1 MSDTGD
7 STTRIGIDASVT
19 GADSVAGLT
28 TNVVALSQQLVNLS
42 QSATRSFSIQD
53 SLNKAL
59 DRTRLSTGLVSNSLA
74 EYRKSQ
80 VLTNRVVEQATQQ
93 LNALTAAQAKVAA
106 SGKAMSPALSAS
118 YRQANS
124 HLTSVVSSADAL
136 NRVLKTN
143 AIEKFGQ
150 KLQASGQIAQRTSYY
165 FAAATAPLLMSLR
178 SAFFSY
184 ARLDQET
191 RRLTKLIADEFGTGA
206 EAISKASDKV
216 RILGFELDKIT
227 AKYGTSRV
235 LVQSL
240 AGDFAELGVPDTAI
254 VRLTEFTAAVEKLG
268 NLDITQSQNFIQSI
282 YQNIL
287 RVRRDMA
294 AAEGYSLDLSSPKMM
309 GQILSEVQG
318 QLALFNMVENKTT
331 LSLKDLADAFPEVS
345 AAATTFG
352 LSMTE
357 TAAMLAPMVAAGFQ
371 VGASANSIKV
381 SLQRMV
387 AMTKQ
392 NTQIIQGLN
401 QALGDDFNY
410 AAGVGMENI
419 QQLVDGFNSLLSI
432 KGEQG
437 TLEFFARLFGVR
449 QGPRMETSIRQL
461 AVFQKALDNTST
473 AEGKIAAQLESSIN
487 ARLTSHGYEAI
498 SVKKIVDLAN
508 VHRQAT
514 QEINGEYTIQAR
526 LVQQGQKD
534 ADAALKG
541 AYTDTADYLSK
552 VGTEAGKIFFTEA
565 VGGVAA
571 ASIQMEQELGL
582 AVDSVAVKFN
592 KLKEAMLQIGRALAP
607 IVDKVIGAIL
617 PVIQGIGDF
626 LKKLSPFT
634 QKIIGFLAFTLIL
647 IPQIRLLAATFKM
660 AFGGIIGSLGKMMN
674 AADGLGA
681 TLKGVRATSV
691 SLAQILENPNITK
704 GYNKLTQIT
713 DSQFLLQQDKNA
725 PGYSNKL
732 LGRRKMRPLDDS
744 GLSQPV
750 KELFANKGVV
760 GPSDKTSIKTLLGKS
775 TKLGLPNTDELI
787 RSMLTDMGTIPEKI
801 AESTAKATEKAATS
815 TADKITKG
823 LKNSVFQNNTFIGN
837 KFGGGTAGPGGT
849 GTGPRTPKT
858 PATGG
863 TPTKATPFFPTPD
876 GKPIPKTPGFVT
888 PRLPKPAPT
897 GAAGPAIRS
906 IFAGITAAISGMGG
920 APTAP
925 IAYPAMDEAY
935 IAKAKLIA
943 EAQKV
948 KKVKKAAPVA
958 KSVAKARTIGAPIAA
973 TAERVA
979 AEAQAQVEA
988 LGGIVQK
995 EIAKADEVIR
1005 KSVKPKAN
1013 ATRGSPK
1020 QVKATVEKTV
1030 GAAVSG
1036 AIAPIEDAIESVT
1049 EASAGASEQVNNAV
1063 RSATKR
1069 TPSEMPSG
1077 PRVMTRN
1084 AKGELVVATKK
1095 QAAAI
1100 LAEREDELEQQA
1112 LRFAKEAADRQ
1123 SILDEAARA
1132 EAEKI
1137 KEAAARGRG
1146 KKVGRGRTTK
1156 KMLKTV
1162 SAGVAVKPAQQ
1173 AAEMVQQSVAA
1184 ASNALE
1190 QTAQSINNI
1199 PQTVSKAV
1207 QSLGSGS
1214 GAGKIVSLSFKEMAD
1229 VFQKAGVAIP
1239 KEWEFIRFLDRD
1251 FEVSQKQKKEFL
1263 KKLQEQI
1270 ALSPQNPFGE
1280 WSENDIVSRKQFFPF
1295 RSAYEKTQ
1303 KARPQDVLSTK
1314 HETKLPIFEGLFE
1327 SQLQDQGKSFPGP
1340 EKQLR
1345 KDLLEKINEK
1355 KNKLFAGGVKA
1366 QAEGKAAV
1374 QAYQDMVAA
1383 KRAVEYAALDVVK
1396 GSLIPEGVE
1405 NVLVSSSQEYITE
1418 LEDQVKAGKSNL
1430 SKLEDSRAKLR
1441 GVRGAQAK
1449 RNRDVL
1455 DAAIKHQKVEIATLK
1470 DVLEYNSYNRFER
1483 IMPATKTDTA
1493 MLMAQTDDYLVS
1505 QSGIQ
1510 NFPGMKEDYSRLF
1523 KYQLESIPVQSMDG
1537 KARALYELALTK
1549 EAKKIASSMDEA
1561 TAQAIAKR
1569 MKSGKYGL
1577 TRTEAIRSLARQSLS
1592 MDVYNPMSQAYNP
1605 AAQADLINTKGLTAD
1620 AKKAFLAAGGTEAD
1634 GTALGNHF
1642 TEMRKELS
1650 KSAIAA
1656 RAKSAAD
1663 FSVVRAEYIAA
1674 QEAMRFPQPKA
1685 PVAPPRGAQSR
1696 GMFGMARGL
1705 MGPGGA
1711 YFANAGANVKAAVE
1725 GATRT
1730 YRELVTETIDNI
1742 INKLPASMGVIR
1754 KDLLKAVTTAVLKE
1768 QPLGAGQVSKKV
1780 SSLLDMSVI
1789 PETQGRVI
1797 KALAAVENQVVQD
1810 FSRAINEGW
1819 TYATSEVA
1827 STGKANAKGG
1837 KGIGKWLKSLDLFA
1851 TNGDKLS
1858 MTLQGVIYDQM
1869 TAASLALNDID
1880 DQISSGGFKKAK
1892 LREMLDGPEGLV
1904 SRLTRQRGGE
1914 KSLLKP
1920 AIRPVEQPTPEKP
1933 VEKIKSVKAEVENTT
1948 TIETDTEAIKQNT
1961 VSTETNT
1968 AATGEN
1974 TAATATDTKKT
1985 EQRIAI
1991 EEAGA
1996 AADIENTATTKLD
2009 TGITE
2014 QSIVVEQADNA
2025 ATAELTGAKQ
2035 LLTAE
2040 SLRSKALSKK
2050 LTTADELLSGAKFKQ
2065 IGLIDSQI
2073 SSLTAEQLAS
2083 DAGTSLTKQRKEVST
2098 KLNTLEKAKANL
2110 IKAENATLENA
2121 LPRNNANLVKA
2132 KSNFESAVRNASK
2145 EFDKLKTVAASSAK
2159 EIEAAAGK
2167 AAKDLAST
2175 TAGTKKKTKPGS
2187 TAGSGTAGSGA
2198 ASAAGRSAKVKL
2210 DDLTSKSGASG
2221 VIKAIEKQTLQF
2233 DSALANFFKGPN
2245 FFQGPNIFQGKIIT
2259 ADKLN
2264 LKIKDSAKAA
2274 RDAAKALPPTDPLVI
2289 RAERR
2294 RALGKIRKK
2303 ILDDGG
2309 VIDDTRAAKLR
2320 RITGIDPRRTVGS
2333 APAAPVP
2340 RPMIGPILPK
2350 TPIFPTPTGAAIP
2363 KATALSTALDTLKI
2377 KASSVSKA
2385 VTGSIANGFNKG
2397 FSLAGAGLTKFAQFY
2412 VKTML
2417 STAASG
2423 SDASNVVLKSMTY
2436 LLSGGRKVVDE
2447 FALLGRASKA
2457 LAAVNTASMAAIK
2470 TSAIETAF
2478 VMRAL
2483 GTVVKS
2489 EVAPAFAQM
2498 VASLRNSKI
2507 IKAWTFLLFTGMNK
2521 VTGALRAA
2529 SAAAGLFTSH
2539 ATRMQAV
2546 NAALDAIAKKRVA
2559 AGLAGSMPMFQQL
2572 IVKTMVYTGLA
2583 KGLRSIFASLTKT
2596 MFAALTMAI
2605 KLKFAMLLI
2614 APIFILIAGFI
2625 MSMKS
2630 GLVKNNAAVENFKS
2644 AWVAIREAIIT
2655 LSKPLMEM
2663 IGKFG
2668 GLGKASNGANAV
2680 SGALHTLSRL
2690 VKYVADAFSR
2700 FAKGPGMRYMQEV
2713 IVPVLTRMINRFILL
2728 GRTIAGAFRGDAS
2741 AIKNLKG
2748 LLLSLAYEVFNS
2760 LEKIF
2765 GFLANLLPK
2774 LAPVLSAMIEAV
2786 MNATIDAFMYIMN
2799 FGKEV
2804 ALFFGSMLVGIGGV
2818 LSVLSFGAA
2827 APVALIGAGLLAAA
2841 GAAHLLDKNI
2851 GRVKSGVKGISTTIG
2866 TGIAQGLG
2874 KGAGFI
2880 EENIF
2885 GKIKKAIARKYGE
2898 EMGSDVNA
2906 ALASQLSDPTDVKK
2920 ALNDTLGGAA
2930 KNAPGAKAAGESLG
2944 EAIAKGIKDKLIS
2957 LKEDWTGNFF
2967 GKADDQVAKIT
2978 ENYKEAIDKQKEEAL
2993 KAFDTQVSAIEALG
3007 KAEEELTAKM
3017 DYEEKR
3023 REMIRSRALDKENYL
3038 RERKIAKYEGRTE
3051 DVRSLDLSFRKSD
3064 QAAGKDISNL
3074 DIDRAKTLQEQ
3085 QRSIAIAVINRE
3097 KEAMAQTFDEMQ
3109 KQFDINLEK
3118 ILNKGFST
3126 KEEFSALLSE
3136 IGGAAQG
3143 FSGELSGVFEGVMTS
3158 LPSIIKRSTDPS
3170 VGMFSMTMQKLV
3182 DQAKI
3187 SFGAEVRTGDA
3198 KSILGSAYAMANG
3211 MPDAFKQAFSE
3222 GVISE
3227 SVTPFIGK
3235 ISAIMGGLNVDAIW
3249 IEAGRSAVEAMINE
3263 MKRKLSSLRGD
3274 LYNEFKNLFAG
3285 MGAEYNQLFPTLEKL
3300 AKEIARIEAIR
3311 SQSGGGGGDDSGSK
3325 GGGSGY
3331 DSLGKEVISV
3341 KYGEHLARKPIEDIG
3356 SAMDPKKF
3364 SFFGM
3369 LIDGA
3374 KNLAKALGPVKTAI
3388 LGAVGAIAGFFV
3400 LKGVFIIIAKAFG
3413 ILMTV
3418 GAKLVAPV
3426 AAVAGG
3432 ITATGLAIAAAIG
3445 VVIGIIIYMYIKFK
3459 WFRDMVNDT
3468 FKSIMD
3474 YFVTG
3479 FQMLKDPVVNFL
3491 SGVWDAVK
3499 QIFDSL
3505 FGPIIDFGKKIV
3517 MGIVG
3522 AIAGVIIVIV
3532 GALRGMSI
3540 ALDFIK
3546 VPLFKVVGWIINL
3559 ATGIV
3564 GVLADIISGTI
3575 DFIYKIIG
3583 ALFTVGIGG
3592 PIKLVIGAFKLA
3604 FDIIVG
3610 IVKIAI
3616 DLITKAFDFLKGALS
3631 GPFEVGFG
3639 IIKDIFNKI
3648 KGIVS
3653 GVIDFIKGIFGGLD
3667 LNDVVEPVTAPF
3679 RIAFGFVTDIFG
3691 KILSTIKGTLE
3702 AVAGVVISVFNT
3714 ITTNPVF
3721 IWIRDFLFRVLML
3734 GIFIVAMALQTLFFT
3749 WKGIFT
3755 KLIDIM
3761 KPVGSFIWDV
3771 LSAAFGALQ
3780 TVISVVAD
3788 AIGAAF
3794 GFIKDIVVGVF
3805 GFIYETIKGFINWWN
3820 ENIGS
3825 LWLIFVAVF
3834 ALMYEGAR
3842 MLFNWMKDTFGPILA
3857 KVWDAFKAATSA
3869 VWDLMKQVGSW
3880 IGTAFSVV
3888 WDILKKAASLY
3899 WDYLNFAIEL
3909 AWGAMKTVASWIGTA
3924 FGLVWGVLKK
3934 AASLYWDYLNF
3945 IIPFLWDVMKKV
3957 VSWIGTAFSKA
3968 WDVISVVA
3976 TKAFEI
3982 LGGAINLVWEIIKN
3996 GWSIVRVIFE
4006 KIIDVLQNPLA
4017 AAWGFIK
4024 GAIEL
4029 VWGVITDMV
4038 DAVLPLLKTIGDV
4051 VGVVLKGAW
4060 DILSKSIS
4068 IVWDIIKFGWD
4079 KTKPVFDGLWGIIW
4093 RVIGPAVKLLGQLFG
4108 FLWDGIKA
4116 AWSFVEPIFSAMVEI
4131 ISNIL
4136 SPVVEFLGSLFQKVW
4151 DGIMAGWEFIKP
4163 VFDWIADIVG
4173 NVIKTYVEALQFVF
4187 GLLWD
4192 GIKAGW
4198 DLIGPIFGLMVDV
4211 IKNGIKGAIDIVMFL
4226 WDHFWNGIKI
4236 SWSFLKPIFDFIVD
4250 AIKKGIGFA
4259 IDLIKRGWDLFVGA
4273 LTSTKDFIIGIIQA
4287 IGGFIRDGIQFAI
4300 EKVISVWNGL
4310 KDAFSAVWTFIQ
4322 PIISKI
4328 GDMIKNVIGGA
4339 IDFIKDGL
4347 SKLGDAFK
4355 GSLNLVIGLINKMT
4369 GFSFTM
4375 PGWLK
4380 YVPGMGAIAGK
4391 TYSFRDVIPAIPTLY
4406 NGGKVGMYMK
4416 GGMAYG
4422 AGGMTDG
4429 PAQQGIPAVLHGGE
4443 YVINHKAVQRI
4454 GTDTLDRLNSLRLS
4468 KPNFPTMPSVPSI
4481 KMPNAG
4487 MSGSSYGQPSSSST
4501 QNVNIY
4507 VDNFIGEPEWF
4518 NSMMKSYN
4526 TTVLPRNQKSAG
4538 LESRVIN
4545 TYNGLNRGL

>member
-19 GADSVAGLT
+19 GAESVAGLT

-93 LNALTAAQAKVAA
+93 LNSLSAAQAKVAA

-124 HLTSVVSSADAL
+124 HLTSVVSSADSL

-216 RILGFELDKIT
+216 RLLGFELDKIT

-235 LVQSL
+235 LIQSL

-392 NTQIIQGLN
+392 NTGIIQGLN
-401 QALGDDFNY
+401 QALGDDFQY

-437 TLEFFARLFGVR
+437 TLEFFSRLFGVR
-449 QGPRMETSIRQL
+449 QGPRMETSVRQL
-461 AVFQKALDNTST
+461 AVFQKALDNTSS
-473 AEGKIAAQLESSIN
+473 AEGKIAAQLESSVN

-498 SVKKIVDLAN
+498 AVKNILDLTK
-508 VHRQAT
+508 VHRRAT
-514 QEINGEYTIQAR
+514 EEVNGEYTIQAR

-534 ADAALKG
+534 ADAALRG

-552 VGTEAGKIFFTEA
+552 VGTEAGKIFLVEA
-565 VGGVAA
+565 VGGVSA
-571 ASIQMEQELGL
+571 ASIQMEQELSL

-647 IPQIRLLAATFKM
+647 IPQIRLLGATFKM
-660 AFGGIIGSLGKMMN
+660 AFGGIIGSLGKMLN

-691 SLAQILENPNITK
+691 SLAQILENPNIAK
-704 GYNKLTQIT
+704 GYNKLTQLT

-725 PGYSNKL
+725 PGYSKSF

-760 GPSDKTSIKTLLGKS
+760 GPADKTSIKTLLGKS

-815 TADKITKG
+815 TAEKITKG
-823 LKNSVFQNNTFIGN
+823 LKGSIFQNNTFIGN

-888 PRLPKPAPT
+888 PRVSKPAPT

-920 APTAP
+920 APSAP
-925 IAYPAMDEAY
+925 SAPSTP
-935 IAKAKLIA
+935 
-943 EAQKV
+943 
-948 KKVKKAAPVA
+948 AAPSRYLTDPRFNQASTRRISIPSAKDVA
-958 KSVAKARTIGAPIAA
+958 KTATIGAPIAA
-973 TAERVA
+973 TAERMA
-979 AEAQAQVEA
+979 AEAKAQLDALGVTVQEEVAKTTEVVKEATKPKGKSPRGSPKKVKTTVEKAVGEAVSAATAPVAEVVEAVTEASTETPKKVEKAVKEVKNKAAAPKGGARKVKAKVEKAVGEAVVAAVAPIEETVASVAQVATETPKKVEKA
-988 LGGIVQK
+988 VKEVKSKATAPKGGAKKAAKSVKKVAEQAVVAVEKTVAGVAEVVDNSAVAQAAVEKATAQAGKATKVASKVAKAPTGQAAIVKLSYK
-995 EIAKADEVIR
+995 EIAKFFDDAGQAIPAEYEFIRTTNKEVELTKRAKGQFFKNLTEEFKKGSASPLGSLTRTSGSTGKPIYKLFNKEVNAQKNAYKSVVDELLTDRRALEQSVKVREQITQTMKDMTLKGGGAPAATSSSGMSKTAARRLARETKQAQEAITAMNATEALKLDAMPGVTPPPGVEEVYTTRPRAEIAELEQRLADAKANLKVAQKGSTDVANQLVDGFNKEISDLKDELVLAKSAIHEKIVPASPATSQLLNAQSVMMRDESPIQNLTSGRTARGAGIGPDNPIRYANQFSDQVGMMDRVMTSKGSPVALHPDIRAKILHDLEIEKLTQKILDSTDANIVRDLKFHMSEVAEDILDTDTNLTGTGGNRKATAAEIKKVKSAAARQMAENMGVDLTKYLPTSDQFDPAAESAILKNKKVVNGVTQFYKGIEHGGDELVAELASMQKDVSPANISAREKLARTFMRQREAISPSGSGGRTVSPIR
-1005 KSVKPKAN
+1005 KIISGGMGEAKAGVVTVGKLIEDSINETVNALPASISDAKRQLIRATASAVAISQPGAAVGDALQGGLKLVDQELTASQAKVVKG
-1013 ATRGSPK
+1013 RLDLMRK
-1020 QVKATVEKTV
+1020 QVLDLMSKDVAGFKTATITDSKGKITKFVSDAKSKAGVLLNKLAKGTALSVSDLGKAVEGVFVDSMGAASYAVTQVEKTKKGFRGFQFKDMAARVTETLDARVAAGTKAQASAANVGSGTAVGNRAAERQAAKEAQKVAQQKSKEEAAEIVKNIQAKRGDAVATEANTQATVENT
-1030 GAAVSG
+1030 A
-1036 AIAPIEDAIESVT
+1036 
-1049 EASAGASEQVNNAV
+1049 
-1063 RSATKR
+1063 
-1069 TPSEMPSG
+1069 
-1077 PRVMTRN
+1077 
-1084 AKGELVVATKK
+1084 
-1095 QAAAI
+1095 
-1100 LAEREDELEQQA
+1100 
-1112 LRFAKEAADRQ
+1112 
-1123 SILDEAARA
+1123 
-1132 EAEKI
+1132 AEKVQT
-1137 KEAAARGRG
+1137 ES
-1146 KKVGRGRTTK
+1146 KVK
-1156 KMLKTV
+1156 
-1162 SAGVAVKPAQQ
+1162 
-1173 AAEMVQQSVAA
+1173 
-1184 ASNALE
+1184 
-1190 QTAQSINNI
+1190 
-1199 PQTVSKAV
+1199 
-1207 QSLGSGS
+1207 
-1214 GAGKIVSLSFKEMAD
+1214 
-1229 VFQKAGVAIP
+1229 
-1239 KEWEFIRFLDRD
+1239 
-1251 FEVSQKQKKEFL
+1251 
-1263 KKLQEQI
+1263 
-1270 ALSPQNPFGE
+1270 
-1280 WSENDIVSRKQFFPF
+1280 
-1295 RSAYEKTQ
+1295 
-1303 KARPQDVLSTK
+1303 
-1314 HETKLPIFEGLFE
+1314 
-1327 SQLQDQGKSFPGP
+1327 
-1340 EKQLR
+1340 
-1345 KDLLEKINEK
+1345 
-1355 KNKLFAGGVKA
+1355 
-1366 QAEGKAAV
+1366 
-1374 QAYQDMVAA
+1374 
-1383 KRAVEYAALDVVK
+1383 
-1396 GSLIPEGVE
+1396 
-1405 NVLVSSSQEYITE
+1405 
-1418 LEDQVKAGKSNL
+1418 
-1430 SKLEDSRAKLR
+1430 
-1441 GVRGAQAK
+1441 
-1449 RNRDVL
+1449 
-1455 DAAIKHQKVEIATLK
+1455 
-1470 DVLEYNSYNRFER
+1470 
-1483 IMPATKTDTA
+1483 
-1493 MLMAQTDDYLVS
+1493 
-1505 QSGIQ
+1505 
-1510 NFPGMKEDYSRLF
+1510 
-1523 KYQLESIPVQSMDG
+1523 
-1537 KARALYELALTK
+1537 
-1549 EAKKIASSMDEA
+1549 
-1561 TAQAIAKR
+1561 
-1569 MKSGKYGL
+1569 
-1577 TRTEAIRSLARQSLS
+1577 
-1592 MDVYNPMSQAYNP
+1592 
-1605 AAQADLINTKGLTAD
+1605 
-1620 AKKAFLAAGGTEAD
+1620 
-1634 GTALGNHF
+1634 
-1642 TEMRKELS
+1642 
-1650 KSAIAA
+1650 
-1656 RAKSAAD
+1656 
-1663 FSVVRAEYIAA
+1663 
-1674 QEAMRFPQPKA
+1674 
-1685 PVAPPRGAQSR
+1685 
-1696 GMFGMARGL
+1696 
-1705 MGPGGA
+1705 
-1711 YFANAGANVKAAVE
+1711 
-1725 GATRT
+1725 
-1730 YRELVTETIDNI
+1730 
-1742 INKLPASMGVIR
+1742 
-1754 KDLLKAVTTAVLKE
+1754 
-1768 QPLGAGQVSKKV
+1768 
-1780 SSLLDMSVI
+1780 
-1789 PETQGRVI
+1789 
-1797 KALAAVENQVVQD
+1797 
-1810 FSRAINEGW
+1810 
-1819 TYATSEVA
+1819 
-1827 STGKANAKGG
+1827 
-1837 KGIGKWLKSLDLFA
+1837 
-1851 TNGDKLS
+1851 
-1858 MTLQGVIYDQM
+1858 
-1869 TAASLALNDID
+1869 
-1880 DQISSGGFKKAK
+1880 
-1892 LREMLDGPEGLV
+1892 
-1904 SRLTRQRGGE
+1904 
-1914 KSLLKP
+1914 
-1920 AIRPVEQPTPEKP
+1920 
-1933 VEKIKSVKAEVENTT
+1933 
-1948 TIETDTEAIKQNT
+1948 
-1961 VSTETNT
+1961 NT
-1968 AATGEN
+1968 AATEVET
-1974 TAATATDTKKT
+1974 TAKT
-1985 EQRIAI
+1985 E
-1991 EEAGA
+1991 A
-1996 AADIENTATTKLD
+1996 AVVEKAETASTTK
-2009 TGITE
+2009 
-2014 QSIVVEQADNA
+2014 
-2025 ATAELTGAKQ
+2025 LTGAKEA
-2035 LLTAE
+2035 LTGATVKE
-2040 SLRSKALSKK
+2040 TTAATVDEQITKALGKTKVAQIAK
-2050 LTTADELLSGAKFKQ
+2050 LE
-2065 IGLIDSQI
+2065 SQI
-2073 SSLTAEQLAS
+2073 ATMTAEQLAS
-2083 DAGTSLTKQRKEVST
+2083 ESGLKVQAAQKELKT
-2098 KLNTLEKAKANL
+2098 KLNTLVKAQTEAAAAQANAEELGRASTSRLKTAKEKLASATQNAKIATEKLAKAVV
-2110 IKAENATLENA
+2110 AASTDVAAVAPA
-2121 LPRNNANLVKA
+2121 L
-2132 KSNFESAVRNASK
+2132 
-2145 EFDKLKTVAASSAK
+2145 TGAASSAASGSSAGSAGTPK
-2159 EIEAAAGK
+2159 APRTPRPRTPAAAI
-2167 AAKDLAST
+2167 
-2175 TAGTKKKTKPGS
+2175 P
-2187 TAGSGTAGSGA
+2187 
-2198 ASAAGRSAKVKL
+2198 ASASGGSAIV
-2210 DDLTSKSGASG
+2210 
-2221 VIKAIEKQTLQF
+2221 KAIEKQTLQF
-2233 DSALANFFKGPN
+2233 DSSLANFFKGPN
-2245 FFQGPNIFQGKIIT
+2245 FFQGPNIFQGKLIS

-2274 RDAAKALPPTDPLVI
+2274 KDAAKALPADDPLVVKAKARQNYKALKDRI
-2289 RAERR
+2289 ESRTGVPLSEERLERLKRLTGVRTPTKLPAVMEDARAA
-2294 RALGKIRKK
+2294 RAA
-2303 ILDDGG
+2303 
-2309 VIDDTRAAKLR
+2309 TRAADIRARVLSS
-2320 RITGIDPRRTVGS
+2320 V
-2333 APAAPVP
+2333 AAS
-2340 RPMIGPILPK
+2340 R
-2350 TPIFPTPTGAAIP
+2350 A
-2363 KATALSTALDTLKI
+2363 ATASSGAKAAFRGMDMSSLDKVKSKLSSFNKMI
-2377 KASSVSKA
+2377 
-2385 VTGSIANGFNKG
+2385 TGSIAGGFNKG
-2397 FSLAGAGLTKFAQFY
+2397 FSLAGNGLTRFAQLY

-2417 STAASG
+2417 STVASG
-2423 SDASNVVLKSMTY
+2423 TDMSMKVAKSMTY
-2436 LLSGGRKVVDE
+2436 LLSGGRKIIDE
-2447 FALLGRASKA
+2447 TGLLGRAFKA
-2457 LAAVNTASMAAIK
+2457 LAVVNRVSMNSIKSSAV
-2470 TSAIETAF
+2470 ETAF

-2489 EVAPAFAQM
+2489 EVAPAFSTM
-2498 VASLRNSKI
+2498 IASLRNSKI

-2539 ATRMQAV
+2539 TTRMKAV
-2546 NAALDAIAKKRVA
+2546 GVALDAVAKKRVA
-2559 AGLAGSMPMFQQL
+2559 AGLAETIPVFQRL
-2572 IVKTMVYTGLA
+2572 IIQASAYTGIGR
-2583 KGLRSIFASLTKT
+2583 GLKAIFASLTKT

-2614 APIFILIAGFI
+2614 APVFILIAGFI

-2680 SGALHTLSRL
+2680 SGALHTLSRF
-2690 VKYVADAFSR
+2690 VKYVADGFSR

-2728 GRTIAGAFRGDAS
+2728 GRTIAGVFRGDAS
-2741 AIKNLKG
+2741 AIKNFKG
-2748 LLLSLAYEVFNS
+2748 LLLSLAYEAFNS
-2760 LEKIF
+2760 LQKLF
-2765 GFLANLLPK
+2765 GYLANLLPK
-2774 LAPVLSAMIEAV
+2774 LGPLLSSMIEAV
-2786 MNATIDAFMYIMN
+2786 LNATIDAFMYIMN

-2804 ALFFGSMLVGIGGV
+2804 ALFFGSMMIGIGGV
-2818 LSVLSFGAA
+2818 LSFFTGPAGLGVAA
-2827 APVALIGAGLLAAA
+2827 MGAGLIAAA

-2885 GKIKKAIARKYGE
+2885 GKIKRAIARKYGE
-2898 EMGSDVNA
+2898 AIGADVNA
-2906 ALASQLSDPTDVKK
+2906 ALASQMSDPADVKK

-2944 EAIAKGIKDKLIS
+2944 EAIAKGIKDKLLS
-2957 LKEDWTGNFF
+2957 LKEDWTGSFF

-3064 QAAGKDISNL
+3064 QAAGKDITNL
-3074 DIDRAKTLQEQ
+3074 DTERAKTLQEQ

-3097 KEAMAQTFDEMQ
+3097 KDIMAQSFDEMQ

-3136 IGGAAQG
+3136 IGGAVQG
-3143 FSGELSGVFEGVMTS
+3143 FSGELNKTFEGAMTS
-3158 LPSIIKRSTDPS
+3158 LPSIIRNSTDPS

-3198 KSILGSAYAMANG
+3198 SSILGSAYAMANG

-3227 SVTPFIGK
+3227 SVTPFIAK
-3235 ISAIMGGLNVDAIW
+3235 ISTIMGGLNVDAIW
-3249 IEAGRSAVEAMINE
+3249 IEAGRSATEAMIGE
-3263 MKRKLSSLRGD
+3263 MKRKLRALKGD
-3274 LYNEFKNLFAG
+3274 LYDEFKNLFAG
-3285 MGAEYNQLFPTLEKL
+3285 MSAEYNQLFPTLEKL

-3311 SQSGGGGGDDSGSK
+3311 SQSGSGGGDSGSK

-3331 DSLGKEVISV
+3331 DSLGKEVIGV
-3341 KYGEHLARKPIEDIG
+3341 KSGEHLARRPVEDIG
-3356 SAMDPKKF
+3356 SAMDPKSF

-3388 LGAVGAIAGFFV
+3388 LGAVGVIAGFMA
-3400 LKGVFIIIAKAFG
+3400 LKGLFVIITGAFET
-3413 ILMTV
+3413 LMLAAMYAV
-3418 GAKLVAPV
+3418 QPIGVALAGV
-3426 AAVAGG
+3426 SAV
-3432 ITATGLAIAAAIG
+3432 GLAIAAAVGVAVG
-3445 VVIGIIIYMYIKFK
+3445 VVIYMYLKFK

-3468 FKSIMD
+3468 FKDVIGF
-3474 YFVTG
+3474 FVTG

-3522 AIAGVIIVIV
+3522 AFAGIVVVIV
-3532 GALRGMSI
+3532 GALRGISI

-3546 VPLFKVVGWIINL
+3546 VPLFNIIGWIINL

-3564 GVLADIISGTI
+3564 GVLADIISGAI
-3575 DFIYKIIG
+3575 DFVYKIIG

-3592 PIKLVIGAFKLA
+3592 PIKLIIEAFKLA
-3604 FDIIVG
+3604 FDIIVE

-3616 DLITKAFDFLKGALS
+3616 DLITKAFGFLKDALS

-3648 KGIVS
+3648 KDIVS
-3653 GVIDFIKGIFGGLD
+3653 GVIDFIKNLFGGVD
-3667 LNDVVEPVTAPF
+3667 LIDVIEPVTAPF
-3679 RIAFGFVTDIFG
+3679 KIASGVISDIFG
-3691 KILSTIKGTLE
+3691 KILGTIKGTLE
-3702 AVAGVVISVFNT
+3702 AVAGVVISVFNA

-3734 GIFIVAMALQTLFFT
+3734 GIFIVAMALQTLFFI
-3749 WKGIFT
+3749 WKGIFE

-3780 TVISVVAD
+3780 TVISVVAE

-3805 GFIYETIKGFINWWN
+3805 GFIYETIKGFIDWWH

-3834 ALMYEGAR
+3834 AILYEAAR
-3842 MLFNWMKDTFGPILA
+3842 WFFSWMKDTFGPILA
-3857 KVWDAFKAATSA
+3857 KVWDAFKDAIGA
-3869 VWDLMKQVGSW
+3869 VWDLMKQLGSW

-3888 WDILKKAASLY
+3888 WDVIKKAASLY

-3996 GWSIVRVIFE
+3996 GWSVVRIIFE

-4079 KTKPVFDGLWGIIW
+4079 KTKPIFDGLWGIIW

-4108 FLWDGIKA
+4108 LLWDGIKA
-4116 AWSFVEPIFSAMVEI
+4116 AWGFVKPIFDAMFDI
-4131 ISNIL
+4131 ISNVL
-4136 SPVVEFLGSLFQKVW
+4136 SPVIDALGFLFQKVW
-4151 DGIMAGWEFIKP
+4151 DGITAGWDLIKP
-4163 VFDWIADIVG
+4163 VFDWILDIIVNFIMMQVEG
-4173 NVIKTYVEALQFVF
+4173 LKVIFDF
-4187 GLLWD
+4187 LWD

-4198 DLIGPIFGLMVDV
+4198 GLVGPIFDLMVDV

-4226 WDHFWNGIKI
+4226 WDNFWNGIRI

-4355 GSLNLVIGLINKMT
+4355 GSLNLVIRLINKMT

-4375 PGWLK
+4375 PDWLK
-4380 YVPGMGAIAGK
+4380 WVGMGAIAGK
-4391 TYSFRDVIPAIPTLY
+4391 TYSFRDVIPAIPELY

-4422 AGGMTDG
+4422 AGGMTNG
-4429 PAQQGIPAVLHGGE
+4429 PAQQGIPAILHGGE

-4454 GTDTLDRLNSLRLS
+4454 GTDALDRLNSLRLS
-4468 KPNFPTMPSVPSI
+4468 KPNLPTMPSVPSI

-4487 MSGSSYGQPSSSST
+4487 MNVSSAGQASSSST

-4518 NSMMKSYN
+4518 NSMMKGYN
-4526 TTVLPRNQKSAG
+4526 TTVLPRNQKAAG

>member
-19 GADSVAGLT
+19 GAESVAGLT
-28 TNVVALSQQLVNLS
+28 TNVVALSQQLINLS
-42 QSATRSFSIQD
+42 QSATRSFSVQD
-53 SLNKAL
+53 TLNKAL

-118 YRQANS
+118 YRQANT

-216 RILGFELDKIT
+216 RVLGFELDKIT

-392 NTQIIQGLN
+392 NTGIIQGLN
-401 QALGDDFNY
+401 QALGDDFEY

-437 TLEFFARLFGVR
+437 TLEFFSRLFGVR

-487 ARLTSHGYEAI
+487 ARLTSHGYEAV

-508 VHRQAT
+508 VHRKAT

-626 LKKLSPFT
+626 LKQLSPFT

-691 SLAQILENPNITK
+691 SLAQILENPNIAK

-725 PGYSNKL
+725 PGYSNSF
-732 LGRRKMRPLDDS
+732 LGRRRMRPMDAS

-750 KELFANKGVV
+750 KELFETKGVV
-760 GPSDKTSIKTLLGKS
+760 GPTDKTSIKTLLGKS

-815 TADKITKG
+815 TAEKITKG
-823 LKNSVFQNNTFIGN
+823 LKGSIFQNNTFIGN

-863 TPTKATPFFPTPD
+863 TPTVPRTAVPTP
-876 GKPIPKTPGFVT
+876 VT
-888 PRLPKPAPT
+888 PPAPST
-897 GAAGPAIRS
+897 P
-906 IFAGITAAISGMGG
+906 
-920 APTAP
+920 
-925 IAYPAMDEAY
+925 
-935 IAKAKLIA
+935 
-943 EAQKV
+943 
-948 KKVKKAAPVA
+948 AAPSRYLTDPRFDQASTRRVSIPSAKDVA
-958 KSVAKARTIGAPIAA
+958 KTATIGAPIAA
-973 TAERVA
+973 TAERMA
-979 AEAQAQVEA
+979 AEAKAQLDALGVTVQEEVAKATKVVKEATKPKGKSPRGSPKKVKTTVEKAVGEAVSVATAPVAEAVEAVTEASTETPKKVEKAVKEVKNKAAAPKGGARKVKAKVEKVVGEAVVAAVAPIEETVASVAQVATETPKKVEKA
-988 LGGIVQK
+988 VKEVKSKATAPKGGAKKAVKSVKKVAEQAVVAVEKTVAGVAEVVDSSAAAQAAVEKATTQAGKATKVASKVAKAPTGQAAIVKLSYK
-995 EIAKADEVIR
+995 EIAKFFDDA
-1005 KSVKPKAN
+1005 
-1013 ATRGSPK
+1013 G
-1020 QVKATVEKTV
+1020 Q
-1030 GAAVSG
+1030 
-1036 AIAPIEDAIESVT
+1036 AI
-1049 EASAGASEQVNNAV
+1049 
-1063 RSATKR
+1063 
-1069 TPSEMPSG
+1069 PSEY
-1077 PRVMTRN
+1077 
-1084 AKGELVVATKK
+1084 
-1095 QAAAI
+1095 
-1100 LAEREDELEQQA
+1100 
-1112 LRFAKEAADRQ
+1112 
-1123 SILDEAARA
+1123 
-1132 EAEKI
+1132 
-1137 KEAAARGRG
+1137 
-1146 KKVGRGRTTK
+1146 
-1156 KMLKTV
+1156 
-1162 SAGVAVKPAQQ
+1162 
-1173 AAEMVQQSVAA
+1173 
-1184 ASNALE
+1184 
-1190 QTAQSINNI
+1190 
-1199 PQTVSKAV
+1199 
-1207 QSLGSGS
+1207 
-1214 GAGKIVSLSFKEMAD
+1214 
-1229 VFQKAGVAIP
+1229 
-1239 KEWEFIRFLDRD
+1239 EFIRTTNK
-1251 FEVSQKQKKEFL
+1251 EVELTKRAKNQFF
-1263 KKLQEQI
+1263 
-1270 ALSPQNPFGE
+1270 QNLT
-1280 WSENDIVSRKQFFPF
+1280 KQF
-1295 RSAYEKTQ
+1295 E
-1303 KARPQDVLSTK
+1303 
-1314 HETKLPIFEGLFE
+1314 
-1327 SQLQDQGKSFPGP
+1327 
-1340 EKQLR
+1340 
-1345 KDLLEKINEK
+1345 
-1355 KNKLFAGGVKA
+1355 
-1366 QAEGKAAV
+1366 
-1374 QAYQDMVAA
+1374 
-1383 KRAVEYAALDVVK
+1383 K
-1396 GSLIPEGVE
+1396 GS
-1405 NVLVSSSQEYITE
+1405 
-1418 LEDQVKAGKSNL
+1418 
-1430 SKLEDSRAKLR
+1430 
-1441 GVRGAQAK
+1441 
-1449 RNRDVL
+1449 
-1455 DAAIKHQKVEIATLK
+1455 
-1470 DVLEYNSYNRFER
+1470 
-1483 IMPATKTDTA
+1483 
-1493 MLMAQTDDYLVS
+1493 
-1505 QSGIQ
+1505 
-1510 NFPGMKEDYSRLF
+1510 
-1523 KYQLESIPVQSMDG
+1523 
-1537 KARALYELALTK
+1537 
-1549 EAKKIASSMDEA
+1549 
-1561 TAQAIAKR
+1561 
-1569 MKSGKYGL
+1569 
-1577 TRTEAIRSLARQSLS
+1577 
-1592 MDVYNPMSQAYNP
+1592 
-1605 AAQADLINTKGLTAD
+1605 
-1620 AKKAFLAAGGTEAD
+1620 
-1634 GTALGNHF
+1634 
-1642 TEMRKELS
+1642 
-1650 KSAIAA
+1650 
-1656 RAKSAAD
+1656 
-1663 FSVVRAEYIAA
+1663 
-1674 QEAMRFPQPKA
+1674 
-1685 PVAPPRGAQSR
+1685 
-1696 GMFGMARGL
+1696 
-1705 MGPGGA
+1705 
-1711 YFANAGANVKAAVE
+1711 
-1725 GATRT
+1725 
-1730 YRELVTETIDNI
+1730 
-1742 INKLPASMGVIR
+1742 
-1754 KDLLKAVTTAVLKE
+1754 TT
-1768 QPLGAGQVSKKV
+1768 PLGALSRPG
-1780 SSLLDMSVI
+1780 
-1789 PETQGRVI
+1789 GRPI
-1797 KALAAVENQVVQD
+1797 YKIFNK
-1810 FSRAINEGW
+1810 
-1819 TYATSEVA
+1819 EV
-1827 STGKANAKGG
+1827 NAQKDAY
-1837 KGIGKWLKSLDLFA
+1837 KSLVDELLV
-1851 TNGDKLS
+1851 DRR
-1858 MTLQGVIYDQM
+1858 
-1869 TAASLALNDID
+1869 SLEQSVKVK
-1880 DQISSGGFKKAK
+1880 DQISSTLSQMLQKGGGTPATTSTGGMSKAAARRLAAEKKRAQEAIVAMNATEALK
-1892 LREMLDGPEGLV
+1892 LDAMPGGAPPSGVEEIYT
-1904 SRLTRQRGGE
+1904 TRPKAEIAAIE
-1914 KSLLKP
+1914 KSLAEAKSNLK
-1920 AIRPVEQPTPEKP
+1920 I
-1933 VEKIKSVKAEVENTT
+1933 VEKEGTDVAKQLSATYRKQIDDLREELLLARSAIHERLIPASPATSQLLNAQNNLMRDESPLQNLTSGRTPAGVGIGPDNPVRYANQFSDRVGSMPRVISKPGGVLEPKVPVALNPDIRAKILHDLEVEKLSQRLIESTDASIVKDLKSHMADIEDEVRFKGKSKTFIKKTAAREMAENLGVDLTKYLPTSDEFDPAAEAAILKNKKVVNGVTQFYKGIEHGGDELVAELAGMQKDVSPASTSAREKLAKAFIRQREAISPSDSGGRTASPIRKIISGGMGKAKAGVVTVGKLIEDSINETVNALPASISDAKRQLIRATAIAVASQQPGAAVGEALQGGLKLVDQELTESQSKVVKGRLDLMRKQVLDLMGKDVAGFKTATITDSKGKITKFVSEAKSKAGVLLNKLAKGTALSVSDLGKAVEGVFVDSMGAASYAVTQVEKTKKGFRGFQFKDMVGRVKETLDARVAAGTKAQASAANVGSGTAVGNRAAERQAAKEAQKVAQQKSKEEADQIVKDIQARKAGTAAAEVKTQAT
-1948 TIETDTEAIKQNT
+1948 VAETAATKVETESK
-1961 VSTETNT
+1961 VKNT
-1968 AATGEN
+1968 AATEVE
-1974 TAATATDTKKT
+1974 AAAKT
-1985 EQRIAI
+1985 E
-1991 EEAGA
+1991 A
-1996 AADIENTATTKLD
+1996 AVVEKAETASTTK
-2009 TGITE
+2009 
-2014 QSIVVEQADNA
+2014 
-2025 ATAELTGAKQ
+2025 LTGAKEA
-2035 LLTAE
+2035 LTGATARGATAATVDE
-2040 SLRSKALSKK
+2040 QITKALGKTKVAQIAK
-2050 LTTADELLSGAKFKQ
+2050 LE
-2065 IGLIDSQI
+2065 SQI
-2073 SSLTAEQLAS
+2073 ATMTAEQLAS
-2083 DAGTSLTKQRKEVST
+2083 DAGVKVQKAQADLKT
-2098 KLNTLEKAKANL
+2098 KLNTLVKAQTEAAAAQANAEELGRASTSRLKTAKEKLASATQNAKIATEKLAKAVV
-2110 IKAENATLENA
+2110 AASTDVAAVAPA
-2121 LPRNNANLVKA
+2121 LT
-2132 KSNFESAVRNASK
+2132 S
-2145 EFDKLKTVAASSAK
+2145 AASSA
-2159 EIEAAAGK
+2159 
-2167 AAKDLAST
+2167 AS
-2175 TAGTKKKTKPGS
+2175 
-2187 TAGSGTAGSGA
+2187 GSGA
-2198 ASAAGRSAKVKL
+2198 GSAGTPKAPRTPRPRTPAAAIPASASGGSAIV
-2210 DDLTSKSGASG
+2210 
-2221 VIKAIEKQTLQF
+2221 KAIEKQTLQF
-2233 DSALANFFKGPN
+2233 DSSLANFFKGPN
-2245 FFQGPNIFQGKIIT
+2245 FFQGPNIFQGKLIS

-2274 RDAAKALPPTDPLVI
+2274 KDAAKALPADDPLVVKAKARQNYKTLKDRI
-2289 RAERR
+2289 ESRTGVPLSEERLERLKRLTGVRTPTALPAVMEDARAA
-2294 RALGKIRKK
+2294 RAA
-2303 ILDDGG
+2303 
-2309 VIDDTRAAKLR
+2309 TRAADIRARVLSS
-2320 RITGIDPRRTVGS
+2320 V
-2333 APAAPVP
+2333 AAS
-2340 RPMIGPILPK
+2340 R
-2350 TPIFPTPTGAAIP
+2350 A
-2363 KATALSTALDTLKI
+2363 ATASSGAKAAFRGMDMSSLDKVKSKLSSFNKMI
-2377 KASSVSKA
+2377 
-2385 VTGSIANGFNKG
+2385 TGSIAGGFNKG
-2397 FSLAGAGLTKFAQFY
+2397 FSLAGNGLTRFAQLY

-2417 STAASG
+2417 STVASG
-2423 SDASNVVLKSMTY
+2423 TDMSMKVAKSMTY
-2436 LLSGGRKVVDE
+2436 LLSGGRKIIDE
-2447 FALLGRASKA
+2447 TGLLGRAFKA
-2457 LAAVNTASMAAIK
+2457 LAVVNRVSMNSIKSSAV
-2470 TSAIETAF
+2470 ETAF

-2489 EVAPAFAQM
+2489 EVAPAFSTM
-2498 VASLRNSKI
+2498 IASLRNSKI

-2539 ATRMQAV
+2539 TTRMKAV
-2546 NAALDAIAKKRVA
+2546 GVALDAVAKKRVA
-2559 AGLAGSMPMFQQL
+2559 AGLAETIPVFQRL
-2572 IVKTMVYTGLA
+2572 IIQASAYTGIGR
-2583 KGLRSIFASLTKT
+2583 GLKAIFASLTKT

-2614 APIFILIAGFI
+2614 APVFILIAGFI

-2680 SGALHTLSRL
+2680 SGALHTLSRF
-2690 VKYVADAFSR
+2690 VKYVADGFSR

-2728 GRTIAGAFRGDAS
+2728 GRTIAGVFRGDAS
-2741 AIKNLKG
+2741 AIKNFKG
-2748 LLLSLAYEVFNS
+2748 LLLSLAYEAFNS
-2760 LEKIF
+2760 LQKLF

-2774 LAPVLSAMIEAV
+2774 LGPLLSSMIEAV
-2786 MNATIDAFMYIMN
+2786 LNATIDAFMYIMN

-2804 ALFFGSMLVGIGGV
+2804 ALFFGSMMVGIGGV
-2818 LSVLSFGAA
+2818 LSFFTGPAGLGVAA
-2827 APVALIGAGLLAAA
+2827 MGAGLIAAA

-2851 GRVKSGVKGISTTIG
+2851 GRVKSGVKGVSTAIG
-2866 TGIAQGLG
+2866 TNIAQGLG

-2885 GKIKKAIARKYGE
+2885 GNIKRAIARKYGE
-2898 EMGSDVNA
+2898 TIGADVNS
-2906 ALASQLSDPTDVKK
+2906 ALASQLSDPADVKK

-3064 QAAGKDISNL
+3064 QAAGKDITNL
-3074 DIDRAKTLQEQ
+3074 DTERAKTLQEQ

-3097 KEAMAQTFDEMQ
+3097 KDIMAQSFDEMQ

-3136 IGGAAQG
+3136 IGGAVQG
-3143 FSGELSGVFEGVMTS
+3143 FSGELNKTFEGAMTS
-3158 LPSIIKRSTDPS
+3158 LPSIIRKSTDPS

-3198 KSILGSAYAMANG
+3198 SSILGSAYAMANG

-3235 ISAIMGGLNVDAIW
+3235 ISTIMGGLNVDAIW
-3249 IEAGRSAVEAMINE
+3249 IEAGRSATEAMIGE
-3263 MKRKLSSLRGD
+3263 MKRKLRALKGD
-3274 LYNEFKNLFAG
+3274 LYDEFKNLFAG

-3311 SQSGGGGGDDSGSK
+3311 SQSGGGGGDSGST

-3341 KYGEHLARKPIEDIG
+3341 KYGEHLARKPVEDIG
-3356 SAMDPKKF
+3356 AALDPKKF

-3369 LIDGA
+3369 LIEGA
-3374 KNLAKALGPVKTAI
+3374 KDLVKALGPVKTAI
-3388 LGAVGAIAGFFV
+3388 LGAVGVIAGFMA
-3400 LKGVFIIIAKAFG
+3400 LKGLFVIIAGAFET
-3413 ILMTV
+3413 LMLAAMYAV
-3418 GAKLVAPV
+3418 QPIGVALAGV
-3426 AAVAGG
+3426 SAV
-3432 ITATGLAIAAAIG
+3432 GLAIAAAVGVAVG
-3445 VVIGIIIYMYIKFK
+3445 VVIYMYLKFK

-3468 FKSIMD
+3468 FKDVIGF
-3474 YFVTG
+3474 FVTG

-3522 AIAGVIIVIV
+3522 AIAAAFVIIF
-3532 GALRGMSI
+3532 GALRGVSI
-3540 ALDFIK
+3540 ALDWIK
-3546 VPLFKVVGWIINL
+3546 VPLFNIIGWVINL

-3564 GVLADIISGTI
+3564 GVLADIISGAI
-3575 DFIYKIIG
+3575 DFVYKIIG

-3592 PIKLVIGAFKLA
+3592 PIKLVIEAFKLA

-3616 DLITKAFDFLKGALS
+3616 DLIIKAFDFLKGPLS
-3631 GPFEVGFG
+3631 GPFEVGFE

-3648 KGIVS
+3648 KDIVS
-3653 GVIDFIKGIFGGLD
+3653 GVIDFIKNLFGGVD
-3667 LNDVVEPVTAPF
+3667 LNDVAGPLTAPF
-3679 RIAFGFVTDIFG
+3679 KVTFD
-3691 KILSTIKGTLE
+3691 
-3702 AVAGVVISVFNT
+3702 
-3714 ITTNPVF
+3714 
-3721 IWIRDFLFRVLML
+3721 
-3734 GIFIVAMALQTLFFT
+3734 
-3749 WKGIFT
+3749 
-3755 KLIDIM
+3755 
-3761 KPVGSFIWDV
+3761 
-3771 LSAAFGALQ
+3771 
-3780 TVISVVAD
+3780 
-3788 AIGAAF
+3788 
-3794 GFIKDIVVGVF
+3794 FIKDVFSKVFDIVKGVFENIISFIAPVGITITNILLAPFKLLFDVFKAIASNPVVVFFARLAALIGLVAAIAATWTIKIVLESTWALIKEVVGALIDLGKFIVGGLVDAF
-3805 GFIYETIKGFINWWN
+3805 NIIKDVAIKAWDFIYEKVKGFIDWWH
-3820 ENIGS
+3820 EEIGS

-3834 ALMYEGAR
+3834 AILYEAAR
-3842 MLFNWMKDTFGPILA
+3842 WFFSWMKDTFGPILA
-3857 KVWDAFKAATSA
+3857 KVWDAFKDAIGT
-3869 VWDLMKQVGSW
+3869 VWDLMKEVGSW
-3880 IGTAFSVV
+3880 IGSAFSAV
-3888 WDILKKAASLY
+3888 WDVLKKAASLY
-3899 WDYLNFAIEL
+3899 WDYLNWAIDF
-3909 AWGAMKTVASWIGTA
+3909 AWGAMKTVASWIGTVFSVIWDVVKKAASLYWDYLNWAVDFAWSAMKTVASWIGSA
-3924 FGLVWGVLKK
+3924 FGLVWDVVKKAASLYWDYLNWVIPFIWDTMKKVASWIGTAFGVVWGVLKK
-3934 AASLYWDYLNF
+3934 AASLYWDYLSWAIDF
-3945 IIPFLWDVMKKV
+3945 AWEGMKKV

-3968 WDVISVVA
+3968 WDVVSVVA
-3976 TKAFEI
+3976 KKAFEI
-3982 LGGAINLVWEIIKN
+3982 LGGAISFVWELITG
-3996 GWSIVRVIFE
+3996 GWSAIRPTLETIGNFVR
-4006 KIIDVLQNPLA
+4006 D
-4017 AAWGFIK
+4017 
-4024 GAIEL
+4024 
-4029 VWGVITDMV
+4029 VITD
-4038 DAVLPLLKTIGDV
+4038 
-4051 VGVVLKGAW
+4051 AW
-4060 DILSKSIS
+4060 DVLVYSVKAF
-4068 IVWDIIKFGWD
+4068 WDIIKFGWD
-4079 KTKPVFDGLWGIIW
+4079 MTKPVFDGLWGIIW
-4093 RVIGPAVKLLGQLFG
+4093 RVIGPAVRLLGRAFG
-4108 FLWDGIKA
+4108 LLWDGIKA
-4116 AWSFVEPIFSAMVEI
+4116 AWGFVEPIFSAMVEI
-4131 ISNIL
+4131 ISNVL
-4136 SPVVEFLGSLFQKVW
+4136 GPVVEFLGLLFQGIW
-4151 DGIMAGWEFIKP
+4151 DGIMAGWGLIKP

-4173 NVIKTYVEALQFVF
+4173 NVIKGYVEALQFVF

-4198 DLIGPIFGLMVDV
+4198 DLVGPIFGWIVD
-4211 IKNGIKGAIDIVMFL
+4211 IIGQGIKGAIDIVMFL
-4226 WDHFWNGIKI
+4226 WDNFWNGIKI

-4250 AIKKGIGFA
+4250 AIKTGIGFA
-4259 IDLIKRGWDLFVGA
+4259 IDLVKKGWDTFVA
-4273 LTSTKDFIIGIIQA
+4273 VLKNTKDFIVGIIQT
-4287 IGGFIRDGIQFAI
+4287 IGNWIRDGIQFVI
-4300 EKVISVWNGL
+4300 ERVIGVWNGL
-4310 KDAFSAVWTFIQ
+4310 KDAFSAVWSFIQ

-4328 GDMIKNVIGGA
+4328 GDAIKNVIGGA
-4339 IDFIKDGL
+4339 IDFIKAAIEAIPQ
-4347 SKLGDAFK
+4347 AFK
-4355 GSLNLVIGLINKMT
+4355 LVVNSIGGLFNRAVDVLG
-4369 GFSFTM
+4369 GFAFPKTILGI
-4375 PGWLK
+4375 PLPYIG
-4380 YVPGMGAIAGK
+4380 GK
-4391 TYSFRDVIPAIPTLY
+4391 KVTDFIPLPKIPTLF
-4406 NGGKVGMYMK
+4406 NGGKAGMYMK

-4422 AGGMTDG
+4422 SGGMTYG
-4429 PAQQGIPAVLHGGE
+4429 PAQQGIPAILHGGE

-4454 GTDTLDRLNSLRLS
+4454 GTDALDRLNNYKLS

-4481 KMPNAG
+4481 KMPNVS
-4487 MSGSSYGQPSSSST
+4487 MNNSSYAQPSGSST

-4518 NSMMKSYN
+4518 NGMMKDYN
-4526 TTVLPRNQKSAG
+4526 TKVLPRNQKSAG

>member
-19 GADSVAGLT
+19 GAESVAGLT
-28 TNVVALSQQLVNLS
+28 TNVVALSQQLINLS

-59 DRTRLSTGLVSNSLA
+59 DRTRLSTGLVTNSIA

-118 YRQANS
+118 YRQANT

-419 QQLVDGFNSLLSI
+419 QQLVDGFNNLLSI

-508 VHRQAT
+508 VHRKAT

-626 LKKLSPFT
+626 LKQLSPFT

-647 IPQIRLLAATFKM
+647 IPQVRLLAATFKM

-691 SLAQILENPNITK
+691 SLAQILENPNIAK

-713 DSQFLLQQDKNA
+713 DSQFLLQQDRNA
-725 PGYSNKL
+725 PGYSNSF
-732 LGRRKMRPLDDS
+732 LGRRKMRPLDAS

-750 KELFANKGVV
+750 KELFETKGVV
-760 GPSDKTSIKTLLGKS
+760 GPTDKTSIKTLLGKS

-815 TADKITKG
+815 TAEKITKG
-823 LKNSVFQNNTFIGN
+823 LKGSIFQNNTFIGN
-837 KFGGGTAGPGGT
+837 KFGGGTAGPGGS
-849 GTGPRTPKT
+849 GLGPRTPKT
-858 PATGG
+858 PKVGG
-863 TPTKATPFFPTPD
+863 TPTVPVAAPSFVA
-876 GKPIPKTPGFVT
+876 PGVSKGVT
-888 PRLPKPAPT
+888 FADLPKPKPVPAGSAGAAVASIFSGITSAIT
-897 GAAGPAIRS
+897 GALGSPA
-906 IFAGITAAISGMGG
+906 TG
-920 APTAP
+920 ALDA
-925 IAYPAMDEAY
+925 PAMDEDY
-935 IAKAKLIA
+935 IKKAKIIA
-943 EAQKV
+943 EAQ
-948 KKVKKAAPVA
+948 KVKKAAPVA
-958 KSVAKARTIGAPIAA
+958 KSVAKTATIGAPIAA
-973 TAERVA
+973 TAERMA
-979 AEAQAQVEA
+979 AEAKAQLDALGIVVQEEVAEATKVVKEATKPKGKSPRGSPNKVKTTVKKAVGEAVSTATAPVVEAVEAVTEASTETPKKVEKAVKEVKKNATAPKGAAKKVKAKVEKVVSETVVAAVAPIEETVASVAQVATETPKKVEKA
-988 LGGIVQK
+988 VKEVKSKATAPKGGAKKAVKSVKKVAEQAVVAVEKTVAGVAEVVDNSAAAQAAVEKATAQAGKATKVASKVAKAPTGQAAIVKLSYK
-995 EIAKADEVIR
+995 EIAKFFDDAGQSIPAEYEFIRTTNKEVELTKRAKGQFFKNLTEEFKKGSASPLGSLTRTSGSTGKPIYKLFNKEVNAQKDAY
-1005 KSVKPKAN
+1005 KSV
-1013 ATRGSPK
+1013 
-1020 QVKATVEKTV
+1020 
-1030 GAAVSG
+1030 
-1036 AIAPIEDAIESVT
+1036 I
-1049 EASAGASEQVNNAV
+1049 
-1063 RSATKR
+1063 
-1069 TPSEMPSG
+1069 
-1077 PRVMTRN
+1077 
-1084 AKGELVVATKK
+1084 
-1095 QAAAI
+1095 
-1100 LAEREDELEQQA
+1100 DEL
-1112 LRFAKEAADRQ
+1112 LTDR
-1123 SILDEAARA
+1123 R
-1132 EAEKI
+1132 
-1137 KEAAARGRG
+1137 
-1146 KKVGRGRTTK
+1146 
-1156 KMLKTV
+1156 
-1162 SAGVAVKPAQQ
+1162 
-1173 AAEMVQQSVAA
+1173 
-1184 ASNALE
+1184 ALE
-1190 QTAQSINNI
+1190 Q
-1199 PQTVSKAV
+1199 
-1207 QSLGSGS
+1207 SLKVRDQIESTM
-1214 GAGKIVSLSFKEMAD
+1214 KEMALKGGGTPKSTSTD
-1229 VFQKAGVAIP
+1229 RMSKTAARRLAAEKKRAQEAIVAMNATEALKLDAMPGVAPPPGVEEVYTTRP
-1239 KEWEFIRFLDRD
+1239 KAEIAAIEKSLAEAKANLKIVEKEGTD
-1251 FEVSQKQKKEFL
+1251 VAKQ
-1263 KKLQEQI
+1263 
-1270 ALSPQNPFGE
+1270 LSATY
-1280 WSENDIVSRKQFFPF
+1280 RKQI
-1295 RSAYEKTQ
+1295 
-1303 KARPQDVLSTK
+1303 D
-1314 HETKLPIFEGLFE
+1314 
-1327 SQLQDQGKSFPGP
+1327 
-1340 EKQLR
+1340 
-1345 KDLLEKINEK
+1345 DLKEEL
-1355 KNKLFAGGVKA
+1355 LFA
-1366 QAEGKAAV
+1366 
-1374 QAYQDMVAA
+1374 
-1383 KRAVEYAALDVVK
+1383 
-1396 GSLIPEGVE
+1396 
-1405 NVLVSSSQEYITE
+1405 
-1418 LEDQVKAGKSNL
+1418 
-1430 SKLEDSRAKLR
+1430 
-1441 GVRGAQAK
+1441 
-1449 RNRDVL
+1449 
-1455 DAAIKHQKVEIATLK
+1455 
-1470 DVLEYNSYNRFER
+1470 
-1483 IMPATKTDTA
+1483 
-1493 MLMAQTDDYLVS
+1493 
-1505 QSGIQ
+1505 
-1510 NFPGMKEDYSRLF
+1510 
-1523 KYQLESIPVQSMDG
+1523 
-1537 KARALYELALTK
+1537 
-1549 EAKKIASSMDEA
+1549 
-1561 TAQAIAKR
+1561 
-1569 MKSGKYGL
+1569 
-1577 TRTEAIRSLARQSLS
+1577 
-1592 MDVYNPMSQAYNP
+1592 
-1605 AAQADLINTKGLTAD
+1605 
-1620 AKKAFLAAGGTEAD
+1620 
-1634 GTALGNHF
+1634 
-1642 TEMRKELS
+1642 
-1650 KSAIAA
+1650 KSAIHE
-1656 RAKSAAD
+1656 KI
-1663 FSVVRAEYIAA
+1663 V
-1674 QEAMRFPQPKA
+1674 
-1685 PVAPPRGAQSR
+1685 
-1696 GMFGMARGL
+1696 
-1705 MGPGGA
+1705 
-1711 YFANAGANVKAAVE
+1711 
-1725 GATRT
+1725 
-1730 YRELVTETIDNI
+1730 
-1742 INKLPASMGVIR
+1742 PASR
-1754 KDLLKAVTTAVLKE
+1754 
-1768 QPLGAGQVSKKV
+1768 
-1780 SSLLDMSVI
+1780 
-1789 PETQGRVI
+1789 
-1797 KALAAVENQVVQD
+1797 
-1810 FSRAINEGW
+1810 
-1819 TYATSEVA
+1819 ATS
-1827 STGKANAKGG
+1827 
-1837 KGIGKWLKSLDLFA
+1837 
-1851 TNGDKLS
+1851 
-1858 MTLQGVIYDQM
+1858 
-1869 TAASLALNDID
+1869 
-1880 DQISSGGFKKAK
+1880 
-1892 LREMLDGPEGLV
+1892 
-1904 SRLTRQRGGE
+1904 
-1914 KSLLKP
+1914 
-1920 AIRPVEQPTPEKP
+1920 
-1933 VEKIKSVKAEVENTT
+1933 
-1948 TIETDTEAIKQNT
+1948 
-1961 VSTETNT
+1961 
-1968 AATGEN
+1968 
-1974 TAATATDTKKT
+1974 
-1985 EQRIAI
+1985 
-1991 EEAGA
+1991 
-1996 AADIENTATTKLD
+1996 
-2009 TGITE
+2009 
-2014 QSIVVEQADNA
+2014 
-2025 ATAELTGAKQ
+2025 Q

-2040 SLRSKALSKK
+2040 AEMMKNAVPIQNLTSGRTASGAGIGPDNPVRYANEFSDRVGRMQRVVSGQKSLFNPVVLNPDIRAKILHDLELEKLTQQIMQSTDANIVKDLKFHMSEVADDFLDEETSLTGTGGKRKATATQLKKIKKAAAREMAENMGVDLTKYLPTSDQFDPAAEAAILKNKKVVDGVTDFYKGIANGGDELVAELASMKTDVSPANISAREKLAKAFLKQREAVSPVGPGGLRKEISGRAGKVISGGMGKAKAGVVTVGKLIEDSINETVNALPASISDAKRQLIRATAIAVASSQPGAAVGEALQGGLKLVDEELTASQAKVVKGRLDLMRKQVLDLMGKDVAGFKTATITDSKGKITKFVSDAKSKAGVLLNKLAKGTALSVSDLGKAVEGVFVDSMGAASYAVTQVEKTKKGFRGFQFKDLNARVREVLDARVAAGTRAQASAANVGSGTAVGNRAAERQAAKEAQKVAQQKSKEEADQIVKDIQARKAGTAATEVKTQATVTETAATKVETESKVKNTAATEVESAAKTEAAVVEKAETASTTK
-2050 LTTADELLSGAKFKQ
+2050 LTGAKEALTGATVKETTAATVDEQ
-2065 IGLIDSQI
+2065 ITKALGKAKVAQIAKLESQI
-2073 SSLTAEQLAS
+2073 ATMTAEQLAS
-2083 DAGTSLTKQRKEVST
+2083 DAGVKVQKAQADLKT
-2098 KLNTLEKAKANL
+2098 KLNTLVKAQTEAAAAQANAEELGRASTTRLKTAKEKLASATQNAKIATEKLAKAVV
-2110 IKAENATLENA
+2110 AASTDVAAVAPA
-2121 LPRNNANLVKA
+2121 LT
-2132 KSNFESAVRNASK
+2132 S
-2145 EFDKLKTVAASSAK
+2145 AASSA
-2159 EIEAAAGK
+2159 
-2167 AAKDLAST
+2167 AS
-2175 TAGTKKKTKPGS
+2175 
-2187 TAGSGTAGSGA
+2187 GSGA
-2198 ASAAGRSAKVKL
+2198 GSAGTPKAPRTPRPRTPAAAIPASASGGSAIV
-2210 DDLTSKSGASG
+2210 
-2221 VIKAIEKQTLQF
+2221 KAIEKQTLQF
-2233 DSALANFFKGPN
+2233 DSSLANFFKGPN
-2245 FFQGPNIFQGKIIT
+2245 FFQGPNIFQGKLIS

-2274 RDAAKALPPTDPLVI
+2274 KDAAKALPPTDPLVV

-2294 RALGKIRKK
+2294 KALGKIRKK
-2303 ILDDGG
+2303 IIDDGG

-2333 APAAPVP
+2333 APAAPIP

-2363 KATALSTALDTLKI
+2363 KATALTTAFDTLKI

-2385 VTGSIANGFNKG
+2385 VTGSIASGFKKG
-2397 FSLAGAGLTKFAQFY
+2397 FSLAGDGLTRFAQLY

-2417 STAASG
+2417 STVASG
-2423 SDASNVVLKSMTY
+2423 TNMSMQFAKAMTF
-2436 LLSGGRKVVDE
+2436 LLSGGRVMIKDTG
-2447 FALLGRASKA
+2447 LLGKAFKA
-2457 LAAVNTASMAAIK
+2457 LAAVNRLSMAAIK
-2470 TSAIETAF
+2470 ASAGETAF
-2478 VMRAL
+2478 VMKAL

-2489 EVAPAFAQM
+2489 EVAPAFSTM
-2498 VASLRNSKI
+2498 VTSLRNSKI

-2521 VTGALRAA
+2521 VTMALRAA
-2529 SAAAGLFTSH
+2529 SSAAGLFTSH
-2539 ATRMQAV
+2539 TTRMKAV
-2546 NAALDAIAKKRVA
+2546 GAALDAVSKKRVA
-2559 AGLAGSMPMFQQL
+2559 AGLAGTLPVWQRL
-2572 IVKTMVYTGLA
+2572 IVQASAYTGIGR
-2583 KGLRSIFASLTKT
+2583 GLRSIFSSLTKT
-2596 MFAALTMAI
+2596 IFSTLTMAI

-2614 APIFILIAGFI
+2614 APVFILIAGFI

-2630 GLVKNNAAVENFKS
+2630 GLVKNNAAVENFKN

-2728 GRTIAGAFRGDAS
+2728 GRTIAGVFRGDAS
-2741 AIKNLKG
+2741 AIKNFKG
-2748 LLLSLAYEVFNS
+2748 LLLSLAYEAFNS
-2760 LEKIF
+2760 LQKLF

-2774 LAPVLSAMIEAV
+2774 LAPVLSSMIEAV
-2786 MNATIDAFMYIMN
+2786 LNATIDAFMYIMN
-2799 FGKEV
+2799 FGKEI
-2804 ALFFGSMLVGIGGV
+2804 ALFFGSLLIGLGGAFAYFTGGASLIVSGIGVG
-2818 LSVLSFGAA
+2818 
-2827 APVALIGAGLLAAA
+2827 LIAAA

-2874 KGAGFI
+2874 KAAGFV

-2898 EMGSDVNA
+2898 AIGADVNA
-2906 ALASQLSDPTDVKK
+2906 ALASQLSDPADVKK

-2957 LKEDWTGNFF
+2957 LKEDWTGTFF
-2967 GKADDQVAKIT
+2967 GKADDQIAKIT
-2978 ENYKEAIDKQKEEAL
+2978 DNYKEAIDKQKEEAL
-2993 KAFDTQVSAIEALG
+2993 KAFDTQISAIEALG

-3064 QAAGKDISNL
+3064 QAAGKDITNL
-3074 DIDRAKTLQEQ
+3074 DTERAKTLQEQ

-3097 KEAMAQTFDEMQ
+3097 KDIMAQSFDEMQ

-3136 IGGAAQG
+3136 IGGAVQG
-3143 FSGELSGVFEGVMTS
+3143 FSGELNKTFEGAMTS
-3158 LPSIIKRSTDPS
+3158 LPSIIRKSTDPS

-3198 KSILGSAYAMANG
+3198 SSILGSAYAMANG

-3227 SVTPFIGK
+3227 SVTPFVAK
-3235 ISAIMGGLNVDAIW
+3235 ISTIMGGLNVDAIW
-3249 IEAGRSAVEAMINE
+3249 IEAGRSATEAMIGE
-3263 MKRKLSSLRGD
+3263 MKRKLRALKGD
-3274 LYNEFKNLFAG
+3274 LYDEFKNLFAG

-3311 SQSGGGGGDDSGSK
+3311 SQSGGGGGDSGSK

-3341 KYGEHLARKPIEDIG
+3341 KYGEHLARKPVEDIS
-3356 SAMDPKKF
+3356 SAMDPKSF

-3369 LIDGA
+3369 LIEGA

-3388 LGAVGAIAGFFV
+3388 LGAVGVIAGFFV
-3400 LKGVFIIIAKAFG
+3400 LKGVFMTIASGFG
-3413 ILMTV
+3413 LLMQAVAPVMGAITTTV
-3418 GAKLVAPV
+3418 GA
-3426 AAVAGG
+3426 
-3432 ITATGLAIAAAIG
+3432 ISATMAIIVAAIG

-3468 FKSIMD
+3468 FKSIINF
-3474 YFVTG
+3474 FVTG
-3479 FQMLKDPVVNFL
+3479 FQMLKAPVVNFL
-3491 SGVWDAVK
+3491 SGIWDAVK

-3505 FGPIIDFGKKIV
+3505 FGPIIDFGKKVV
-3517 MGIVG
+3517 MGIAG
-3522 AIAGVIIVIV
+3522 AIAGIIIAIV
-3532 GALRGMSI
+3532 GALRGITI

-3546 VPLFKVVGWIINL
+3546 VPLFNIIGWVINL

-3564 GVLADIISGTI
+3564 GVLADIISGAI

-3592 PIKLVIGAFKLA
+3592 PIKLIIGAFKLA

-3616 DLITKAFDFLKGALS
+3616 DLIIKAFDFLKGPLS
-3631 GPFEVGFG
+3631 GPFEVGFEIIKG
-3639 IIKDIFNKI
+3639 VFDKIKDI
-3648 KGIVS
+3648 VS
-3653 GVIDFIKGIFGGLD
+3653 GIIDFIKNLFGGLD
-3667 LNDVVEPVTAPF
+3667 ISSIAGPLTAPF
-3679 RIAFGFVTDIFG
+3679 KITFGFVTDIFG
-3691 KILSTIKGTLE
+3691 KILSTIKGVLE

-3761 KPVGSFIWDV
+3761 KPVGLFIWDV
-3771 LSAAFGALQ
+3771 LSAAFGALK
-3780 TVISVVAD
+3780 TVISVVAE

-3794 GFIKDIVVGVF
+3794 GFIKDVVVGVF
-3805 GFIYETIKGFINWWN
+3805 GFIYETIKGFIDWWH

-3842 MLFNWMKDTFGPILA
+3842 MLFNWMKDTFGPMLG
-3857 KVWDAFKAATSA
+3857 KVWDALKAATSA

-3880 IGTAFSVV
+3880 IGSAFSAA
-3888 WDILKKAASLY
+3888 WDVLKKAASLY
-3899 WDYLNFAIEL
+3899 WDYLSFAINFAWE
-3909 AWGAMKTVASWIGTA
+3909 AMKTVASWIGTA
-3924 FGLVWGVLKK
+3924 FSVVWGVLKK
-3934 AASLYWDYLNF
+3934 AASLFWDYLGEV
-3945 IIPFLWDVMKKV
+3945 IPFVWDTLKKV
-3957 VSWIGTAFSKA
+3957 ASWIGTVLSKA

-3996 GWSIVRVIFE
+3996 GWSTVRAIFE
-4006 KIIDVLQNPLA
+4006 KFIDILQNPLA

-4024 GAIEL
+4024 GAVEL
-4029 VWGVITDMV
+4029 LWGVITSMV
-4038 DAVLPLLKTIGDV
+4038 DAVLPLIKTISDV

-4068 IVWDIIKFGWD
+4068 AVWDAIKFGWD
-4079 KTKPVFDGLWGIIW
+4079 MTKPVFDGLWGIIW
-4093 RVIGPAVKLLGQLFG
+4093 RVIGPAVKLLAQSFS

-4116 AWSFVEPIFSAMVEI
+4116 AWGFVEPIFSAMWEI
-4131 ISNIL
+4131 ISSVL
-4136 SPVVEFLGSLFQKVW
+4136 SPVVEVLGMLFQKVW
-4151 DGIMAGWEFIKP
+4151 DAITAGWEAISPIINFMAEIIGTVLNNAVEGLRI
-4163 VFDWIADIVG
+4163 VFS
-4173 NVIKTYVEALQFVF
+4173 F
-4187 GLLWD
+4187 LWD

-4198 DLIGPIFGLMVDV
+4198 DLVGPIFGLIVDIINV
-4211 IKNGIKGAIDIVMFL
+4211 GIKSAIDIVMFL
-4226 WDHFWNGIKI
+4226 WDNFWNGIKI

-4259 IDLIKRGWDLFVGA
+4259 IDLIKKGWDLFVGA
-4273 LTSTKDFIIGIIQA
+4273 LTSTKDFIISIIQT
-4287 IGGFIRDGIQFAI
+4287 IGNWIKEGIQFVI

-4347 SKLGDAFK
+4347 GKLGDAFK
-4355 GSLNLVIGLINKMT
+4355 GSINLIIRLINKMT

-4391 TYSFRDVIPAIPTLY
+4391 TYSFRDVIPAIPELY

-4422 AGGMTDG
+4422 SGGMTNG
-4429 PAQQGIPAVLHGGE
+4429 PVQQGIPAILHGGE
-4443 YVINHKAVQRI
+4443 YVINHKAVKRI
-4454 GTDTLDRLNSLRLS
+4454 GTDALDRLNNYKLS
-4468 KPNFPTMPSVPSI
+4468 KPNFPSMPSVPNI
-4481 KMPNAG
+4481 NLPNMNMNKQA
-4487 MSGSSYGQPSSSST
+4487 YAQPSSTST

>member
-28 TNVVALSQQLVNLS
+28 NNVVALSQQLVNLS

-59 DRTRLSTGLVSNSLA
+59 DRTRLSTGLVHNALA
-74 EYRKSQ
+74 EYRKGQ

-93 LNALTAAQAKVAA
+93 LNALSAAQAKVAA
-106 SGKAMSPALSAS
+106 SGKTMSPALSAS

-150 KLQASGQIAQRTSYY
+150 KLQASGQMAQRTSYY

-206 EAISKASDKV
+206 EAIEQASDKV

-392 NTQIIQGLN
+392 NTQIIAGLN
-401 QALGDDFNY
+401 QALGDDFTY

-419 QQLVDGFNSLLSI
+419 QQLVDGFNNLLSI

-473 AEGKIAAQLESSIN
+473 VEGKIAAQLESSIN
-487 ARLTSHGYEAI
+487 ARLTSHGYEAV

-508 VHRQAT
+508 VHRKAT
-514 QEINGEYTIQAR
+514 QEVNGEYTIQAR

-534 ADAALKG
+534 ADAALRG

-607 IVDKVIGAIL
+607 IVDKVISAIL

-626 LKKLSPFT
+626 LKRLSPFT
-634 QKIIGFLAFTLIL
+634 QKIMGFLAFTLIL

-681 TLKGVRATSV
+681 SLKGVRATSV

-725 PGYSNKL
+725 PGYSNRL

-760 GPSDKTSIKTLLGKS
+760 GPADKTSIKTLLGKS

-849 GTGPRTPKT
+849 GAGPRTPKT
-858 PATGG
+858 PTTGG
-863 TPTKATPFFPTPD
+863 TPTVPRTAVPMPATPSAPAAPSRYLTDPRFDQASTRRIS
-876 GKPIPKTPGFVT
+876 IPSAKD
-888 PRLPKPAPT
+888 
-897 GAAGPAIRS
+897 
-906 IFAGITAAISGMGG
+906 MG
-920 APTAP
+920 
-925 IAYPAMDEAY
+925 
-935 IAKAKLIA
+935 
-943 EAQKV
+943 
-948 KKVKKAAPVA
+948 KAA
-958 KSVAKARTIGAPIAA
+958 TIGAPIAA
-973 TAERVA
+973 SVERVA

-995 EIAKADEVIR
+995 EIAKANEVIGN
-1005 KSVKPKAN
+1005 SVKPKAN

-1020 QVKATVEKTV
+1020 KVKQTLEKVVGEFASATVAPVEQVVGVVANSSQEAAEVIENTANNVKNAAKSATG
-1030 GAAVSG
+1030 GAAK
-1036 AIAPIEDAIESVT
+1036 A
-1049 EASAGASEQVNNAV
+1049 
-1063 RSATKR
+1063 
-1069 TPSEMPSG
+1069 
-1077 PRVMTRN
+1077 
-1084 AKGELVVATKK
+1084 AK
-1095 QAAAI
+1095 
-1100 LAEREDELEQQA
+1100 
-1112 LRFAKEAADRQ
+1112 
-1123 SILDEAARA
+1123 
-1132 EAEKI
+1132 
-1137 KEAAARGRG
+1137 
-1146 KKVGRGRTTK
+1146 
-1156 KMLKTV
+1156 
-1162 SAGVAVKPAQQ
+1162 
-1173 AAEMVQQSVAA
+1173 AA
-1184 ASNALE
+1184 AS
-1190 QTAQSINNI
+1190 
-1199 PQTVSKAV
+1199 
-1207 QSLGSGS
+1207 GG

-1239 KEWEFIRFLDRD
+1239 DEWAFIKHIDREFQ
-1251 FEVSQKQKKEFL
+1251 VAQGQKKAFL
-1263 KKLQEQI
+1263 QKLQEQI

-1280 WSENDIVSRKQFFPF
+1280 FDANPTVQKRKFFPF
-1295 RSAYEKTQ
+1295 RSAYEKSQ
-1303 KARPQDVLSTK
+1303 KSRPSDVLSGR
-1314 HETKLPIFEGLFE
+1314 HATKLPIFEGLFE
-1327 SQLQDQGKSFPGP
+1327 EQLKDQGRSLPGP
-1340 EKQLR
+1340 EKSLRQNLLR
-1345 KDLLEKINEK
+1345 KLNDQ
-1355 KNKLFAGGVKA
+1355 KNKLAAGGIRA
-1366 QAEGKAAV
+1366 QAESRVAA
-1374 QAYQDMVAA
+1374 QAYQDMIAA
-1383 KRAVEYAALDVVK
+1383 KRASEYAALDSIK
-1396 GSLIPEGVE
+1396 GAVIPQGVE

-1418 LEDQVKAGKSNL
+1418 LENQVKAGRANLSRLEQSRSNL
-1430 SKLEDSRAKLR
+1430 RRVGGEK
-1441 GVRGAQAK
+1441 AK
-1449 RNRDVL
+1449 RAREVL
-1455 DAAIKHQKVEIATLK
+1455 DSAIEAQKIEIATAR
-1470 DVLEYNSYNRFER
+1470 DMLEYNSYNRFEK
-1483 IMPATKTDTA
+1483 IIPATKTDTA
-1493 MLMAQTDDYLVS
+1493 MLMAQTQEGLAS

-1510 NFPGMKEDYSRLF
+1510 NFARNKEDYSRLF
-1523 KYQLESIPVQSMDG
+1523 KSHIESIPVQGMDG

-1549 EAKKIASSMDEA
+1549 EAKKIASSMDQT
-1561 TAQAIAKR
+1561 TAQAITDR
-1569 MKSGKYGL
+1569 MKNSKYDL
-1577 TRTEAIRSLARQSLS
+1577 TRLEAARELARESLN

-1620 AKKAFLAAGGTEAD
+1620 AKKAFLAAGGTEAE
-1634 GTALGNHF
+1634 GTALGKHF

-1650 KSAIAA
+1650 AAATAA

-1663 FSVVRAEYIAA
+1663 FAVVRAEYIAA
-1674 QEAMRFPQPKA
+1674 EEAMRFPKPPAAQPK
-1685 PVAPPRGAQSR
+1685 GAQSR

-1711 YFANAGANVKAAVE
+1711 YFADAGGAVKNAVAS
-1725 GATRT
+1725 ATQT
-1730 YRELVTETIDNI
+1730 YRDLINQTVDNI
-1742 INKLPASMGVIR
+1742 VNKLPASMGAVR
-1754 KDLLKAVTTAVLKE
+1754 KDLLKAVSAEVLRI
-1768 QPLGAGQVSKKV
+1768 QPLGAGKNAEKV
-1780 SSLLDMSVI
+1780 AQLLDMSVI
-1789 PETQGRVI
+1789 PETQGRVVA
-1797 KALAAVENQVVQD
+1797 ALAAVENQVVQD
-1810 FSRAINEGW
+1810 FGKAVNEGW
-1819 TYATSEVA
+1819 TYAASETAKV
-1827 STGKANAKGG
+1827 GKKTANNS
-1837 KGIGKWLKSLDLFA
+1837 IGFWQKSLGLFA
-1851 TNGDKLS
+1851 KNGDKLAQ
-1858 MTLQGVIYDQM
+1858 TLQGVIYDTM
-1869 TAASLALNDID
+1869 TAASVGLNDLE
-1880 DQISSGGFKKAK
+1880 DQISSGGFTKAK
-1892 LREMLDGPEGLV
+1892 LKAKLVGDDGLL
-1904 SRLTRQRGGE
+1904 SRVTRQRTGE
-1914 KSLLKP
+1914 RGLLKP
-1920 AIRPVEQPTPEKP
+1920 IIRPAEEAPSAEVPEK
-1933 VEKIKSVKAEVENTT
+1933 ENNTRSK
-1948 TIETDTEAIKQNT
+1948 KQNT
-1961 VSTETNT
+1961 KAVNIDTAATEGNIASTEANTAATNENTVATEIETEAKKQQVVVEETST

-1974 TAATATDTKKT
+1974 TAAK
-1985 EQRIAI
+1985 
-1991 EEAGA
+1991 
-1996 AADIENTATTKLD
+1996 
-2009 TGITE
+2009 
-2014 QSIVVEQADNA
+2014 QALTA
-2025 ATAELTGAKQ
+2025 ATGKETAALTVDEQ
-2035 LLTAE
+2035 IT
-2040 SLRSKALSKK
+2040 KALGKTKVAQIAK
-2050 LTTADELLSGAKFKQ
+2050 LE
-2065 IGLIDSQI
+2065 SQI
-2073 SSLTAEQLAS
+2073 ATMTAEQLAS
-2083 DAGTSLTKQRKEVST
+2083 ANGVKVQAAQKDLKT
-2098 KLNTLEKAKANL
+2098 KLNTLVKAQTEAAAAQANAEELGRASTSRLKTAKDKLASATQNAKIATDRLAKAV
-2110 IKAENATLENA
+2110 ATAVTDVAATAPA
-2121 LPRNNANLVKA
+2121 LAG
-2132 KSNFESAVRNASK
+2132 
-2145 EFDKLKTVAASSAK
+2145 AASSA
-2159 EIEAAAGK
+2159 A
-2167 AAKDLAST
+2167 
-2175 TAGTKKKTKPGS
+2175 
-2187 TAGSGTAGSGA
+2187 SGTGA
-2198 ASAAGRSAKVKL
+2198 SSVGTPKAPKTPRPRTPASAIPASATTGSAIV
-2210 DDLTSKSGASG
+2210 
-2221 VIKAIEKQTLQF
+2221 KAIEKQTLQF
-2233 DSALANFFKGPN
+2233 DSSLANFFKGPN
-2245 FFQGPNIFQGKIIT
+2245 FFQGPNIFQGKLIS

-2264 LKIKDSAKAA
+2264 LKIKDSAKVAK
-2274 RDAAKALPPTDPLVI
+2274 DAAKALPATDPLVVQAKARQNYKALKDRI
-2289 RAERR
+2289 ETRTGVPLSDERLDRLKRLTGVKAPTKIPAVMEDARAA
-2294 RALGKIRKK
+2294 RAA
-2303 ILDDGG
+2303 
-2309 VIDDTRAAKLR
+2309 TRAADIRARVLSS
-2320 RITGIDPRRTVGS
+2320 V
-2333 APAAPVP
+2333 AAS
-2340 RPMIGPILPK
+2340 R
-2350 TPIFPTPTGAAIP
+2350 A
-2363 KATALSTALDTLKI
+2363 ATASSGAKAAFKGMDMSSLDKVKSKLSSFNKMI
-2377 KASSVSKA
+2377 
-2385 VTGSIANGFNKG
+2385 TGSIAGGFNKG
-2397 FSLAGAGLTKFAQFY
+2397 FSLAGNGLTRFAQLY

-2417 STAASG
+2417 STVASG
-2423 SDASNVVLKSMTY
+2423 TDMSMKVAKSMTY
-2436 LLSGGRKVVDE
+2436 LLSGGRKIIDE
-2447 FALLGRASKA
+2447 TGLLGRAFKT
-2457 LAAVNTASMAAIK
+2457 LAVINRMSMNSIK
-2470 TSAIETAF
+2470 TSAVETAF

-2489 EVAPAFAQM
+2489 EVAPAFSQM
-2498 VASLRNSKI
+2498 IASLRNSKI

-2539 ATRMQAV
+2539 TTRMKAV
-2546 NAALDAIAKKRVA
+2546 GAALDAISKKRVA
-2559 AGLAGSMPMFQQL
+2559 AGLSEAIPMYQQL
-2572 IVKTMVYTGLA
+2572 IIKAMAYTGVGR
-2583 KGLRSIFASLTKT
+2583 GLRAVFASLTKT
-2596 MFAALTMAI
+2596 MFAALTIAI
-2605 KLKFAMLLI
+2605 KLNFAMLLI
-2614 APIFILIAGFI
+2614 APVFILIAGLM

-2630 GLVKNNAAVENFKS
+2630 GLVKNNAAVENFKN
-2644 AWVAIREAIIT
+2644 AWIAIREAIIT

-2668 GLGKASNGANAV
+2668 GLGKATNGANAA
-2680 SGALHTLSRL
+2680 SGAMHTLSRL

-2728 GRTIAGAFRGDAS
+2728 GRTIAGVFRGDAS
-2741 AIKNLKG
+2741 AIKNFKG
-2748 LLLSLAYEVFNS
+2748 LLLSLAYEAFNS
-2760 LEKIF
+2760 LQKLF

-2774 LAPVLSAMIEAV
+2774 LGPLLSSMIEAV
-2786 MNATIDAFMYIMN
+2786 LNATIDAFMYIMN
-2799 FGKEV
+2799 FGKEI
-2804 ALFFGSMLVGIGGV
+2804 ALFFGSLLVGIGG
-2818 LSVLSFGAA
+2818 
-2827 APVALIGAGLLAAA
+2827 ALAFFTGGTSLLVSGIGAGLIAAA

-2851 GRVKSGVKGISTTIG
+2851 GRVKSGVKGVSTAIG
-2866 TGIAQGLG
+2866 TNIAQGLG

-2898 EMGSDVNA
+2898 EIGADVNA
-2906 ALASQLSDPTDVKK
+2906 ALASQLSDPADVKK
-2920 ALNDTLGGAA
+2920 ALNDTLGGVG
-2930 KNAPGAKAAGESLG
+2930 KNAPGAQAAGEGLG
-2944 EAIAKGIKDKLIS
+2944 QAIAKGIKDKLIS
-2957 LKEDWTGNFF
+2957 LKEDWTGSFF
-2967 GKADDQVAKIT
+2967 GKADDQIGKIT
-2978 ENYKEAIDKQKEEAL
+2978 ENYKEAIDKQKEEAM
-2993 KAFDTQVSAIEALG
+2993 KAFDTQISAIEALG

-3023 REMIRSRALDKENYL
+3023 REMIRSRSLDKENYL
-3038 RERKIAKYEGRTE
+3038 RERKVAKYEGRTE

-3064 QAAGKDISNL
+3064 QAAGKDITNL
-3074 DIDRAKTLQEQ
+3074 DTERAKTLQEQ

-3097 KEAMAQTFDEMQ
+3097 KDIMAQSFDEMQ

-3126 KEEFSALLSE
+3126 KEEFSALLGE
-3136 IGGAAQG
+3136 IGGAVQG
-3143 FSGELSGVFEGVMTS
+3143 FSGELNKTFEAAMTS
-3158 LPSIIKRSTDPS
+3158 LPSAIRNSTDPA

-3198 KSILGSAYAMANG
+3198 SSILGSAYAMANG
-3211 MPDAFKQAFSE
+3211 MPDAFKQAFSD
-3222 GVISE
+3222 GVVSE
-3227 SVTPFIGK
+3227 SVTPFIAK
-3235 ISAIMGGLNVDAIW
+3235 ISTIMGGLNVDAIW
-3249 IEAGRSAVEAMINE
+3249 IEAGRSATEAMIGE
-3263 MKRKLSSLRGD
+3263 MKRKLRALKGD
-3274 LYNEFKNLFAG
+3274 LYDEFKNLFAG
-3285 MGAEYNQLFPTLEKL
+3285 MSAEYNQLFPTLEKL

-3311 SQSGGGGGDDSGSK
+3311 SQSGGGGGDSSSQAS
-3325 GGGSGY
+3325 GSGY

-3341 KYGEHLARKPIEDIG
+3341 KYGEHLARKPVEDIS

-3369 LIDGA
+3369 LAEGA

-3400 LKGVFIIIAKAFG
+3400 LKGVFVIIAKAFT

-3418 GAKLVAPV
+3418 GAKLLTPV
-3426 AAVAGG
+3426 AAVAAG

-3468 FKSIMD
+3468 FKSVID
-3474 YFVTG
+3474 FFVTG
-3479 FQMLKDPVVNFL
+3479 FQMLKEPVSGFL
-3491 SGVWDAVK
+3491 SAVFDGVK
-3499 QIFDSL
+3499 QILSSL
-3505 FGPIIDFGKKIV
+3505 FGPIIDFGKKVV

-3522 AIAGVIIVIV
+3522 AIAGVVVVIV
-3532 GALRGMSI
+3532 GALRGITMVF
-3540 ALDFIK
+3540 DFIK
-3546 VPLFKVVGWIINL
+3546 VPLFKFIGFIIDM
-3559 ATGIV
+3559 ASGIV
-3564 GVLADIISGTI
+3564 SVLADIISGAI

-3592 PIKLVIGAFKLA
+3592 PIKLIIGAFKLA

-3616 DLITKAFDFLKGALS
+3616 DLIVKAFDFLKGPLS

-3639 IIKDIFNKI
+3639 IIKGVFDKI
-3648 KGIVS
+3648 KDIVS
-3653 GVIDFIKGIFGGLD
+3653 GVIDFIKGIFGGF
-3667 LNDVVEPVTAPF
+3667 NFGDVSGPIITPF
-3679 RIAFGFVTDIFG
+3679 KVSFEFVRDVFG
-3691 KILSTIKGTLE
+3691 KIFDIVKGVFEKIISFIAPVGITITNILLAPFKLLFDVFKAIANNPIVVFFARLVALLGLVAAIAATWTIKIVLE
-3702 AVAGVVISVFNT
+3702 STWFVIKKVVGALI
-3714 ITTNPVF
+3714 
-3721 IWIRDFLFRVLML
+3721 DL
-3734 GIFIVAMALQTLFFT
+3734 GKFIVGGLV
-3749 WKGIFT
+3749 
-3755 KLIDIM
+3755 D
-3761 KPVGSFIWDV
+3761 
-3771 LSAAFGALQ
+3771 AFN
-3780 TVISVVAD
+3780 I
-3788 AIGAAF
+3788 
-3794 GFIKDIVVGVF
+3794 IKDVAVKAWD
-3805 GFIYETIKGFINWWN
+3805 FIYEKVRGFIDWWN
-3820 ENIGS
+3820 EEIGS

-3834 ALMYEGAR
+3834 VIMYEGAK
-3842 MLFNWMKDTFGPILA
+3842 MLFDWMKDTFGPILA
-3857 KVWDAFKAATSA
+3857 KVWDAFKDATSA

-3880 IGTAFSVV
+3880 IGSVFTAA
-3888 WDILKKAASLY
+3888 WDVLKKAASLF
-3899 WDYLNFAIEL
+3899 WDYLGLAITFA
-3909 AWGAMKTVASWIGTA
+3909 WDGMKTVASWIGTA
-3924 FGLVWGVLKK
+3924 FSVVWGVLKK
-3934 AASLYWDYLNF
+3934 AASFYWDYLNF
-3945 IIPFLWDVMKKV
+3945 IIPFFWEVMKKV
-3957 VSWIGTAFSKA
+3957 ASWIGTVFSKA

-3982 LGGAINLVWEIIKN
+3982 LGGAISFVWETITG
-3996 GWSIVRVIFE
+3996 GWSTIRPVLETIGNFVRDVVTNAW
-4006 KIIDVLQNPLA
+4006 DVLVYSVKA
-4017 AAWGFIK
+4017 F
-4024 GAIEL
+4024 
-4029 VWGVITDMV
+4029 
-4038 DAVLPLLKTIGDV
+4038 
-4051 VGVVLKGAW
+4051 
-4060 DILSKSIS
+4060 
-4068 IVWDIIKFGWD
+4068 WDIIKFGWSV
-4079 KTKPVFDGLWGIIW
+4079 TKPALDGLWGVIKGIIS
-4093 RVIGPAVKLLGQLFG
+4093 PAVGLLSQAFG

-4116 AWSFVEPIFSAMVEI
+4116 AWGFVEPIFSAMVEI
-4131 ISNIL
+4131 ISNVL
-4136 SPVVEFLGSLFQKVW
+4136 GPVVEFLGSVFQGIW
-4151 DGIMAGWEFIKP
+4151 NGIMAGWELIRP

-4173 NVIKTYVEALQFVF
+4173 NVIGVYVELLKTAF

-4192 GIKAGW
+4192 GIVAGW
-4198 DLIGPIFGLMVDV
+4198 GLVGPIFGWIGDIIGTV
-4211 IKNGIKGAIDIVMFL
+4211 IKGAIDIVMFL
-4226 WDHFWNGIKI
+4226 WDNFWNGIKI

-4250 AIKKGIGFA
+4250 AIKTGIGFA
-4259 IDLIKRGWDLFVGA
+4259 IDLVKKGWDIFVA
-4273 LTSTKDFIIGIIQA
+4273 VLKNTKDFIVGIIQT
-4287 IGGFIRDGIQFAI
+4287 IGNWIRDGIQFVI

-4310 KDAFSAVWTFIQ
+4310 KDAFSAVWSFIQ

-4339 IDFIKDGL
+4339 IDFIKAAIEAIPQ
-4347 SKLGDAFK
+4347 AFK
-4355 GSLNLVIGLINKMT
+4355 LVVNSIGGLFNRAVDLLG
-4369 GFSFTM
+4369 GFAFPKTIL
-4375 PGWLK
+4375 G
-4380 YVPGMGAIAGK
+4380 VPLPFIGGK
-4391 TYSFRDVIPAIPTLY
+4391 KVSDFIPLPKIPTLY
-4406 NGGKVGMYMK
+4406 SGGKVGMYMK
-4416 GGMAYG
+4416 GGIAYG
-4422 AGGMTDG
+4422 AGGMTYG

-4454 GTDTLDRLNSLRLS
+4454 GTDALDRLNSLRLS
-4468 KPNFPTMPSVPSI
+4468 KPNLPTMPSVPSI

-4487 MSGSSYGQPSSSST
+4487 MNVSSAGQASSSST

-4518 NSMMKSYN
+4518 NSMMKGYN
-4526 TTVLPRNQKSAG
+4526 TTVLPRNQKAAG

>member
-19 GADSVAGLT
+19 GAESVAGLT
-28 TNVVALSQQLVNLS
+28 TNVVALSQQLINLS
-42 QSATRSFSIQD
+42 QSATRSFSVQD
-53 SLNKAL
+53 TLNKAL

-392 NTQIIQGLN
+392 NTEIIQGLN

-647 IPQIRLLAATFKM
+647 IPQIRLLGATFKM
-660 AFGGIIGSLGKMMN
+660 AFGGIIGSLGKMLN

-691 SLAQILENPNITK
+691 SLAQILENPNITR
-704 GYNKLTQIT
+704 GYNKLTQMT
-713 DSQFLLQQDKNA
+713 DGQFLLQQDKDS

-732 LGRRKMRPLDDS
+732 LGRRKMRPLEAS
-744 GLSQPV
+744 GISQPV
-750 KELFANKGVV
+750 KELFENKGVV

-815 TADKITKG
+815 TAEKITKG
-823 LKNSVFQNNTFIGN
+823 LKGSIFQNNTFIGN
-837 KFGGGTAGPGGT
+837 KFGGGTAGPGGS
-849 GTGPRTPKT
+849 GLGPRTPKT

-863 TPTKATPFFPTPD
+863 TPT
-876 GKPIPKTPGFVT
+876 G
-888 PRLPKPAPT
+888 
-897 GAAGPAIRS
+897 
-906 IFAGITAAISGMGG
+906 
-920 APTAP
+920 AP
-925 IAYPAMDEAY
+925 IAPSSRGRRPTSGFGSRKAFGGISDVLIGEEERLADSMATPSRYLTDPRFDQASTRR
-935 IAKAKLIA
+935 ISIPSAKD
-943 EAQKV
+943 
-948 KKVKKAAPVA
+948 VA
-958 KSVAKARTIGAPIAA
+958 KTATIGAPIAA
-973 TAERVA
+973 TAERMA
-979 AEAQAQVEA
+979 AEAKAQLDALGVTVQEEVAKATKVVKEATKPKGKSPRGSPKKVKTTVEKAVGEAVSTATAPVVEAVEAVTEASTETPKKVEKAVKEVKNKAAAPKGGARKVKAKVEKVVGEAVVAAVAPIEETVASVAQVATETPKKVEKA
-988 LGGIVQK
+988 VKEVKNKATAPKGGAKKAVKSVKKVAEQAVVAVEKTVAGVAEVVDNSAAAQAAVEKATAQAGKATKVASKVAKAPTGQAAIVKLSYK
-995 EIAKADEVIR
+995 EIAKFFD
-1005 KSVKPKAN
+1005 
-1013 ATRGSPK
+1013 
-1020 QVKATVEKTV
+1020 
-1030 GAAVSG
+1030 
-1036 AIAPIEDAIESVT
+1036 DA
-1049 EASAGASEQVNNAV
+1049 GQ
-1063 RSATKR
+1063 
-1069 TPSEMPSG
+1069 
-1077 PRVMTRN
+1077 
-1084 AKGELVVATKK
+1084 
-1095 QAAAI
+1095 
-1100 LAEREDELEQQA
+1100 
-1112 LRFAKEAADRQ
+1112 
-1123 SILDEAARA
+1123 
-1132 EAEKI
+1132 
-1137 KEAAARGRG
+1137 
-1146 KKVGRGRTTK
+1146 
-1156 KMLKTV
+1156 
-1162 SAGVAVKPAQQ
+1162 
-1173 AAEMVQQSVAA
+1173 
-1184 ASNALE
+1184 
-1190 QTAQSINNI
+1190 
-1199 PQTVSKAV
+1199 
-1207 QSLGSGS
+1207 
-1214 GAGKIVSLSFKEMAD
+1214 
-1229 VFQKAGVAIP
+1229 AIP
-1239 KEWEFIRFLDRD
+1239 AEYEFIRTTNK
-1251 FEVSQKQKKEFL
+1251 EVELTKRAKNQFF
-1263 KKLQEQI
+1263 
-1270 ALSPQNPFGE
+1270 QNLT
-1280 WSENDIVSRKQFFPF
+1280 KQF
-1295 RSAYEKTQ
+1295 E
-1303 KARPQDVLSTK
+1303 
-1314 HETKLPIFEGLFE
+1314 
-1327 SQLQDQGKSFPGP
+1327 
-1340 EKQLR
+1340 
-1345 KDLLEKINEK
+1345 
-1355 KNKLFAGGVKA
+1355 
-1366 QAEGKAAV
+1366 
-1374 QAYQDMVAA
+1374 
-1383 KRAVEYAALDVVK
+1383 K
-1396 GSLIPEGVE
+1396 GS
-1405 NVLVSSSQEYITE
+1405 
-1418 LEDQVKAGKSNL
+1418 
-1430 SKLEDSRAKLR
+1430 
-1441 GVRGAQAK
+1441 
-1449 RNRDVL
+1449 
-1455 DAAIKHQKVEIATLK
+1455 
-1470 DVLEYNSYNRFER
+1470 
-1483 IMPATKTDTA
+1483 
-1493 MLMAQTDDYLVS
+1493 
-1505 QSGIQ
+1505 
-1510 NFPGMKEDYSRLF
+1510 
-1523 KYQLESIPVQSMDG
+1523 
-1537 KARALYELALTK
+1537 
-1549 EAKKIASSMDEA
+1549 
-1561 TAQAIAKR
+1561 
-1569 MKSGKYGL
+1569 
-1577 TRTEAIRSLARQSLS
+1577 
-1592 MDVYNPMSQAYNP
+1592 
-1605 AAQADLINTKGLTAD
+1605 
-1620 AKKAFLAAGGTEAD
+1620 
-1634 GTALGNHF
+1634 
-1642 TEMRKELS
+1642 
-1650 KSAIAA
+1650 
-1656 RAKSAAD
+1656 
-1663 FSVVRAEYIAA
+1663 
-1674 QEAMRFPQPKA
+1674 
-1685 PVAPPRGAQSR
+1685 
-1696 GMFGMARGL
+1696 
-1705 MGPGGA
+1705 
-1711 YFANAGANVKAAVE
+1711 
-1725 GATRT
+1725 
-1730 YRELVTETIDNI
+1730 
-1742 INKLPASMGVIR
+1742 
-1754 KDLLKAVTTAVLKE
+1754 TT
-1768 QPLGAGQVSKKV
+1768 PLGALSRPG
-1780 SSLLDMSVI
+1780 
-1789 PETQGRVI
+1789 GRPI
-1797 KALAAVENQVVQD
+1797 YKIFNK
-1810 FSRAINEGW
+1810 
-1819 TYATSEVA
+1819 EV
-1827 STGKANAKGG
+1827 NAQKDAY
-1837 KGIGKWLKSLDLFA
+1837 KSLVDELLV
-1851 TNGDKLS
+1851 DRR
-1858 MTLQGVIYDQM
+1858 
-1869 TAASLALNDID
+1869 SLEQSVKVK
-1880 DQISSGGFKKAK
+1880 DQISSTLSQMLQKGGGTPVTTSTGGMSKAAARRLAAEKKRAQEAIVAMNATEALK
-1892 LREMLDGPEGLV
+1892 LDAMPGGAPPPGVEEIYT
-1904 SRLTRQRGGE
+1904 TRPKAEIAAIE
-1914 KSLLKP
+1914 KSLAEAKSNLK
-1920 AIRPVEQPTPEKP
+1920 I
-1933 VEKIKSVKAEVENTT
+1933 VEKEGTDVAKQLSATYRKQIDDLREELLLARSAIHERLIPASPATSQLLNAQNNLMRDESPLQNLTSGRTPAGVGIGPDNPVRYANQFSDRIGSMPRVISKPGGVLEPKVPVALNPDIRAKILHDLEVEKLSQRLIESTDASIVKDLKSHMADIEDEVRFKGKSKTFIKKTAAREMAENLGVDLTKYLPTSDEFDPAAEAAILKNKKVVNGVTQFYKGIEHGGDELVAELAGMQKDVSPASTSAREKLAKAFIRQREAINPSDSGGRTKNPPIKKIISGGMGKAKAGVVTVGKLIEDSINETVNALPASISDAKKQLIRATAIAVASSQPGAAVGDALQGGLKLVDQELTESQAKVVKGRLDLMRKQVLDLMGKDVAGFKTATITDSKGKITKFVSEAKSKAGVLLNKLAKGTALSVSDLGKAVEGVFVDSMGAASYAVTQVEKTKKGFRGFQFKDLNARVRETLDARVAAGTKAQASAANVGSGTAVGNRAAERQAAKEAQKVAQQKSKEEAEQIVKDIQARKAGTAAAEVKTQAT
-1948 TIETDTEAIKQNT
+1948 VAETAATKVETESK
-1961 VSTETNT
+1961 VKNT
-1968 AATGEN
+1968 AATEVE
-1974 TAATATDTKKT
+1974 AAAKT
-1985 EQRIAI
+1985 E
-1991 EEAGA
+1991 A
-1996 AADIENTATTKLD
+1996 AVVEKAETASTTK
-2009 TGITE
+2009 
-2014 QSIVVEQADNA
+2014 
-2025 ATAELTGAKQ
+2025 LTGAKEA
-2035 LLTAE
+2035 LTGATIRE
-2040 SLRSKALSKK
+2040 TTAATVDEQITKALGKTKVAQIAK
-2050 LTTADELLSGAKFKQ
+2050 LE
-2065 IGLIDSQI
+2065 SQI
-2073 SSLTAEQLAS
+2073 ATMTAEQLAS
-2083 DAGTSLTKQRKEVST
+2083 DAGVKVQKAQADLKT
-2098 KLNTLEKAKANL
+2098 KLNTLVKAQTEAAAAQANAEELGRASTSRLKTAKEKLASATQNAKIATEKLAKAVV
-2110 IKAENATLENA
+2110 AASTDVAAVAPA
-2121 LPRNNANLVKA
+2121 L
-2132 KSNFESAVRNASK
+2132 
-2145 EFDKLKTVAASSAK
+2145 TGAASSAASGSSAGSAGTPK
-2159 EIEAAAGK
+2159 APRTPRPRTPAAAI
-2167 AAKDLAST
+2167 
-2175 TAGTKKKTKPGS
+2175 P
-2187 TAGSGTAGSGA
+2187 
-2198 ASAAGRSAKVKL
+2198 ASASGGSAIV
-2210 DDLTSKSGASG
+2210 
-2221 VIKAIEKQTLQF
+2221 KAIEKQTLQF
-2233 DSALANFFKGPN
+2233 DSSLANFFKGPN
-2245 FFQGPNIFQGKIIT
+2245 FFQGPNIFQGKLIS

-2274 RDAAKALPPTDPLVI
+2274 KDAAKALPADDPLVVKAKARQNYKALKDRI
-2289 RAERR
+2289 ESRTGVPLSEERLERLKRLTGVRTPTKLPAVMEDARAA
-2294 RALGKIRKK
+2294 RAA
-2303 ILDDGG
+2303 
-2309 VIDDTRAAKLR
+2309 TRAADIRARVLSS
-2320 RITGIDPRRTVGS
+2320 V
-2333 APAAPVP
+2333 AAS
-2340 RPMIGPILPK
+2340 R
-2350 TPIFPTPTGAAIP
+2350 A
-2363 KATALSTALDTLKI
+2363 ATASSGAKAAFRGMDMSSLDKVKSKI
-2377 KASSVSKA
+2377 SSFNKMI
-2385 VTGSIANGFNKG
+2385 TGSIAGGFNKG
-2397 FSLAGAGLTKFAQFY
+2397 FSLAGSGLTKFAQLY
-2412 VKTML
+2412 VKTIL
-2417 STAASG
+2417 STVKSG
-2423 SDASNVVLKSMTY
+2423 TDMSMQFAKTMTF
-2436 LLSGGRKVVDE
+2436 LLSGGRVMINE
-2447 FALLGRASKA
+2447 TGLLGKAFKA
-2457 LAAVNTASMAAIK
+2457 LAAVNRMSMNSIK
-2470 TSAIETAF
+2470 TSAAETAF
-2478 VMRAL
+2478 VMKAL

-2489 EVAPAFAQM
+2489 EVAPAFSTM
-2498 VASLRNSKI
+2498 IASLRNSKI

-2539 ATRMQAV
+2539 TTRMKAV
-2546 NAALDAIAKKRVA
+2546 GAALDAVSKKRVA
-2559 AGLAGSMPMFQQL
+2559 AGLAETIPVFQRL
-2572 IVKTMVYTGLA
+2572 IIQASAYTGIGR
-2583 KGLRSIFASLTKT
+2583 GLKAIFASLTKT

-2614 APIFILIAGFI
+2614 APVFILIAGFI

-2680 SGALHTLSRL
+2680 SGALHTLSRF
-2690 VKYVADAFSR
+2690 VKYVADGFSR

-2728 GRTIAGAFRGDAS
+2728 GRTIAGVFRGDAS
-2741 AIKNLKG
+2741 AIKNFKG
-2748 LLLSLAYEVFNS
+2748 LLLSLAYEAFNS
-2760 LEKIF
+2760 LQKLF
-2765 GFLANLLPK
+2765 AYLANLLPK
-2774 LAPVLSAMIEAV
+2774 LGPLLSSMIEAV
-2786 MNATIDAFMYIMN
+2786 LNATIDAFMYIMN
-2799 FGKEV
+2799 FGKEI
-2804 ALFFGSMLVGIGGV
+2804 ALFFGSLLIGLGGAFAFFTGGTSLAISGIG
-2818 LSVLSFGAA
+2818 
-2827 APVALIGAGLLAAA
+2827 VALIAAA
-2841 GAAHLLDKNI
+2841 GGAHLLDKNI
-2851 GRVKSGVKGISTTIG
+2851 GRVKSGVKGISKTIG

-2874 KGAGFI
+2874 NAAGFV

-2898 EMGSDVNA
+2898 AIGADVNA
-2906 ALASQLSDPTDVKK
+2906 ALASQLSDPADVKK

-2944 EAIAKGIKDKLIS
+2944 EAIAKGIKDKLLS
-2957 LKEDWTGNFF
+2957 LKEDWTGSFF

-3064 QAAGKDISNL
+3064 QAAGKDITNL
-3074 DIDRAKTLQEQ
+3074 DTERAKTLQEQ

-3097 KEAMAQTFDEMQ
+3097 KDIMAQSFDEMQ

-3136 IGGAAQG
+3136 IGSAAQG
-3143 FSGELSGVFEGVMTS
+3143 FSGELNSVFEATMTS
-3158 LPSIIKRSTDPS
+3158 LPSIIRNSTDPS
-3170 VGMFSMTMQKLV
+3170 VGMFSMSMQKLV

-3235 ISAIMGGLNVDAIW
+3235 ISTIMGGLNVDAIW
-3249 IEAGRSAVEAMINE
+3249 IEAGRSATEAMIGE
-3263 MKRKLSSLRGD
+3263 MKRKLRALKGD
-3274 LYNEFKNLFAG
+3274 LYDEFKNLFAG

-3311 SQSGGGGGDDSGSK
+3311 SQSGSGGGDSGSK

-3341 KYGEHLARKPIEDIG
+3341 KSGEHLARRPVEDIS
-3356 SAMDPKKF
+3356 SAMDPKSF

-3369 LIDGA
+3369 LIEGA
-3374 KNLAKALGPVKTAI
+3374 KDLAKALGPVKTAI
-3388 LGAVGAIAGFFV
+3388 LGAVGVIAGFFV
-3400 LKGVFIIIAKAFG
+3400 LKGVFMTIATGFG
-3413 ILMTV
+3413 LLLQ
-3418 GAKLVAPV
+3418 AVAPV
-3426 AAVAGG
+3426 MGA
-3432 ITATGLAIAAAIG
+3432 ITTTIGAISATMAIVVAAIG

-3459 WFRDMVNDT
+3459 WFRDMVNNT
-3468 FKSIMD
+3468 FKDVIGF
-3474 YFVTG
+3474 FVTG
-3479 FQMLKDPVVNFL
+3479 FQMLKDPVVNL
-3491 SGVWDAVK
+3491 VTGVFDAVK
-3499 QIFDSL
+3499 QVLDSL

-3517 MGIVG
+3517 MGVVG
-3522 AIAGVIIVIV
+3522 AIAAAVIAIV
-3532 GALRGMSI
+3532 GFFRGISI

-3546 VPLFKVVGWIINL
+3546 VPLFNIIGWIINL

-3564 GVLADIISGTI
+3564 GVVADIVSGAI

-3583 ALFTVGIGG
+3583 ALFTIGIGG
-3592 PIKLVIGAFKLA
+3592 PIKLIIEAFKLA

-3616 DLITKAFDFLKGALS
+3616 DLITKAFGFLKDALS

-3648 KGIVS
+3648 KDIVS
-3653 GVIDFIKGIFGGLD
+3653 GVIDFIKNLFGGLD

-3679 RIAFGFVTDIFG
+3679 KIASGVVSDIFG
-3691 KILSTIKGTLE
+3691 KILGTIKGTLE

-3780 TVISVVAD
+3780 TVISVVAE

-3805 GFIYETIKGFINWWN
+3805 GFIYETIKGFIDWWH

-3834 ALMYEGAR
+3834 AILYEAAR
-3842 MLFNWMKDTFGPILA
+3842 WFFSWMKDTFGPILA
-3857 KVWDAFKAATSA
+3857 KVWDAFKDAIGT
-3869 VWDLMKQVGSW
+3869 VWDLMKEVGSW
-3880 IGTAFSVV
+3880 IGSAFSAA

-3899 WDYLNFAIEL
+3899 WDYLSFAINFAWES
-3909 AWGAMKTVASWIGTA
+3909 MKTVASWIGTA
-3924 FGLVWGVLKK
+3924 FSVVWGVLKK
-3934 AASLYWDYLNF
+3934 AASLFWDYLDEV
-3945 IIPFLWDVMKKV
+3945 IPFVWDTLKKV
-3957 VSWIGTAFSKA
+3957 ASWIGTVLSKA

-3996 GWSIVRVIFE
+3996 GWSVVRVIFE

-4024 GAIEL
+4024 GAVEL
-4029 VWGVITDMV
+4029 VWGVISDMV

-4060 DILSKSIS
+4060 DILSKSIG

-4116 AWSFVEPIFSAMVEI
+4116 AWGFVKPIFDAMFDI
-4131 ISNIL
+4131 ISNVL
-4136 SPVVEFLGSLFQKVW
+4136 SPVIDALGFLFQKVW
-4151 DGIMAGWEFIKP
+4151 DGITAGWDLIKP
-4163 VFDWIADIVG
+4163 VFDWILDIIVNFIMMQVEG
-4173 NVIKTYVEALQFVF
+4173 LKVIFDF
-4187 GLLWD
+4187 LWD

-4198 DLIGPIFGLMVDV
+4198 GLVGPIFDLMVDV

-4226 WDHFWNGIKI
+4226 WDNFWNGIKI

-4250 AIKKGIGFA
+4250 AIKTGIGFA
-4259 IDLIKRGWDLFVGA
+4259 IDLVKKGWDIFVA
-4273 LTSTKDFIIGIIQA
+4273 VLKNTKDFIVGIIQT
-4287 IGGFIRDGIQFAI
+4287 IGNWIRDGIQFVI

-4355 GSLNLVIGLINKMT
+4355 GSLNLVIRLINKMT
-4369 GFSFTM
+4369 GFSFRM
-4375 PGWLK
+4375 PDWLK
-4380 YVPGMGAIAGK
+4380 YVGMGAIAGK
-4391 TYSFRDVIPAIPTLY
+4391 TYSFRDVIPAIPELY

-4454 GTDTLDRLNSLRLS
+4454 GTDALDRLNSLRLS

-4481 KMPNAG
+4481 KMPNVS
-4487 MSGSSYGQPSSSST
+4487 MNNSSYAQPSGSST

-4518 NSMMKSYN
+4518 NSMMKDYN
-4526 TTVLPRNQKSAG
+4526 TKVLPRNQKSAG